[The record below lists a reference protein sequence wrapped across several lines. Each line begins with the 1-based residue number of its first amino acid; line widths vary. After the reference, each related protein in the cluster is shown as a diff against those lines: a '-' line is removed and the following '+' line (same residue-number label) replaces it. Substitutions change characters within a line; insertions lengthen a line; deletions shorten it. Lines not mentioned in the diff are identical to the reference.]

1 MSIFNTKFLL
11 TQEQDEEKLKKR
23 YLNLQIYQAK
33 ASEIKNFKE
42 EKFQTQF
49 LKDIFENCLGYT
61 LDTTDPT
68 NFNLEREKKN
78 ETDGKKA
85 DGAILINGE
94 VRCVIELKDQTTQH
108 LDKTPSNRELS
119 PVDQAFRYFVSHD
132 NAKYVVVSNFNELRF
147 YIGNKTTFEKFD
159 LFTASFDDFK
169 KLHLLLSFESIGT
182 DLPLKLKEKFAT
194 HEREISNKFYK
205 DFSAFRLTLF
215 KNICK
220 NNAGIDKNRL
230 LSLTQKLCDRLVF
243 ILFAEDRGLLRLRT
257 IAEIKDKFQ
266 NQVTELS
273 FYDFYKIYFKA
284 INEGNE
290 RLDIKRYNGG
300 LFATDTELDALKID
314 DSVLEAQ
321 FLSDYDFLSD
331 IGVNILGHI
340 FESSLNDLEE
350 LNAQI
355 NGDEFDAK
363 QSKRKKD
370 GIFYTPEF
378 ITEFIV
384 ENSLGS
390 LCKAKK
396 DELGLDLN
404 ELLAPKNP
412 KKLTKAESEIKD
424 KIYAYREWL
433 LSLKILDPAC
443 GSGAFLNQAL
453 EFLISEHGA
462 LDTYRKVYEGE
473 GLGLYDIE
481 STILENN
488 LYGVD
493 INADAVEIARL
504 SLWLRTAAKGR
515 VLTDLSKNL
524 VMANSLLEFPF
535 DFKFDVVIGNPPY
548 VRQEAIKE
556 QKPALQKYK
565 VYSGTADLF
574 VYFYELGITHLKED
588 GLLGFICSNKFFR
601 TSYGENLR
609 KFILDN
615 TQITHIID
623 FAGVKVFEDASVDSA
638 ITIFKKI
645 RADENSKFNFLASST
660 INLKTQKFIQ
670 IPQSALS
677 ETNFTFLDSSKFEL
691 KSKIEKVAKPL
702 KDWDVNI
709 YRGILTGLNEAF
721 IIDSDTRDK
730 ILSTCIGDERE
741 RTQKLIR
748 PILRGRDIKRYD
760 YKWAGL
766 WLICTFPA
774 LKIEI
779 ENLPNLKG
787 YLQTFLPYIAQSG
800 ETIDGKK
807 CRKKTSNK
815 WFETQD
821 NIAYYKEFEKDKI
834 FYNEIGNE
842 INFALDTK
850 KFVCNNKLYFIS
862 LEKNNTLQLKFLTG
876 VLNSKLL
883 QWYFSFK
890 FNFGGGKG
898 TDSFGEIPIPQIASQ
913 NENLANE
920 IINLV
925 DEILKANEKI
935 KLYEKHMATLT
946 LDEKLEAKENI
957 DTLNDKIKASDE
969 KINKLVFELYELT
982 SDEIALI
989 TEGGGSESI
998 AKIYI
1003 YILQRGENEPIRALL
1018 QSAA

>member
-42 EKFQTQF
+42 EKFQTHF

-85 DGAILINGE
+85 DGAILINYE

-159 LFTASFDDFK
+159 LFTATFDEFK
-169 KLHLLLSFESIGT
+169 KLHLLLSFESIST

-284 INEGNE
+284 IDEGSE

-384 ENSLGS
+384 ENSLGA
-390 LCKAKK
+390 LYKAKK
-396 DELGLDLN
+396 NELGLDLN

-424 KIYAYREWL
+424 KIYVYREWL

-453 EFLISEHGA
+453 EFLISEHSA

-488 LYGVD
+488 LYGID

-515 VLTDLSKNL
+515 ILTDLSKNL
-524 VMANSLLEFPF
+524 VTANSLLEFPF

-548 VRQEAIKE
+548 VRQEVIKE

-601 TSYGENLR
+601 ASYGENLR
-609 KFILDN
+609 KFILEN

-623 FAGVKVFEDASVDSA
+623 FTGVKVFEDAIVDSA

-645 RADENSKFNFLASST
+645 RAGKNSKFNFLASST

-670 IPQSALS
+670 IPQSTLS

-702 KDWDVNI
+702 KGWGVNI
-709 YRGILTGLNEAF
+709 NYGVKTGLNEAF
-721 IIDSDTRDK
+721 IIDDSTRDK
-730 ILSTCIGDERE
+730 ILNNCFGEERE
-741 RTQKLIR
+741 QMEKLIR
-748 PILRGRDIKRYD
+748 PILRGRDVKRY
-760 YKWAGL
+760 YYEWAGL
-766 WLICTFPA
+766 WLINIHNGYGTEPRINIDNFPK
-774 LKIEI
+774 LKLYLDKFEPKLSNRSDKGATPY
-779 ENLPNLKG
+779 NLRNCA
-787 YLQTFLPYIAQSG
+787 YL
-800 ETIDGKK
+800 
-807 CRKKTSNK
+807 
-815 WFETQD
+815 
-821 NIAYYKEFEKDKI
+821 KEFEKDKI

-850 KFVCNNKLYFIS
+850 KFVCNNKLYFIY

-898 TDSFGEIPIPQIASQ
+898 TDSFGEIPIPQITPQ
-913 NENLANE
+913 NENLANM

-935 KLYEKHMATLT
+935 KLYEKHMPTLS

-957 DTLNDKIKASDE
+957 DALNDKIKASDE
-969 KINKLVFELYELT
+969 KIDKLVFELYELT

-989 TEGGGSESI
+989 TGGGSEDI

-1003 YILQRGENEPIRALL
+1003 YILQKGEDEPIRALL

>member
-11 TQEQDEEKLKKR
+11 TQEQDEEKIKKR
-23 YLNLQIYQAK
+23 YLNLQTYQAK

-85 DGAILINGE
+85 DGAILINSE

-132 NAKYVVVSNFNELRF
+132 NAKYVIVSNFSELRF

-159 LFTASFDDFK
+159 LFTANFDEFK
-169 KLHLLLSFESIGT
+169 RLHLLLSFESIST

-205 DFSAFRLTLF
+205 DFSVFRLTLF

-220 NNAGIDKNRL
+220 NNASIDKNRL
-230 LSLTQKLCDRLVF
+230 LSLTQKLCDRFVF

-284 INEGNE
+284 IDEGSE

-355 NGDEFDAK
+355 NGNEFDAK

-384 ENSLGS
+384 ENSLGT

-404 ELLAPKNP
+404 ELLAPKDP

-453 EFLISEHGA
+453 EFLISEHAA

-524 VMANSLLEFPF
+524 VAANSLLEFPF

-565 VYSGTADLF
+565 VYSGMADLF
-574 VYFYELGITHLKED
+574 VYFYELGITHLKEN

-601 TSYGENLR
+601 ASYGENLR
-609 KFILDN
+609 KFILEN

-638 ITIFKKI
+638 VTVFRKI
-645 RADENSKFNFLASST
+645 RAGGNSKFNFLASST
-660 INLKTQKFIQ
+660 TNLKTQKFIQ
-670 IPQSALS
+670 IPQSTLN
-677 ETNFTFLDSSKFEL
+677 ETNFTFLDKSKFEL
-691 KSKIEKVAKPL
+691 KNKIEKVAKPL

-730 ILSTCIGDERE
+730 ILNNCVGEERE
-741 RTQKLIR
+741 QTQKLIR
-748 PILRGRDIKRYD
+748 PILRGRDVKRYD
-760 YKWAGL
+760 YEWAGL
-766 WLICTFPA
+766 WLINIHNGYDTKPRINIDNFPK
-774 LKIEI
+774 LKLYLDKFEPKLSKRSDKGVTPY
-779 ENLPNLKG
+779 NLRNCA
-787 YLQTFLPYIAQSG
+787 YL
-800 ETIDGKK
+800 D
-807 CRKKTSNK
+807 
-815 WFETQD
+815 
-821 NIAYYKEFEKDKI
+821 EFEKEKI
-834 FYNEIGNE
+834 LCARMVQSPKFAYDINNNIPDNTAYCIIGEN
-842 INFALDTK
+842 
-850 KFVCNNKLYFIS
+850 
-862 LEKNNTLQLKFLTG
+862 LKFLLAF
-876 VLNSKLL
+876 LNSTAVYKI
-883 QWYFSFK
+883 
-890 FNFGGGKG
+890 FNFFYAGGGLE
-898 TDSFGEIPIPQIASQ
+898 GEIKINRLEILPIPQITPQ

-982 SDEIALI
+982 SNEIALI
-989 TEGGGSESI
+989 TGGGSESI

>member
-11 TQEQDEEKLKKR
+11 TQEQDEEKIKKR
-23 YLNLQIYQAK
+23 YLNLQTYQAK

-119 PVDQAFRYFVSHD
+119 PVDQAFRYFVSHE

-159 LFTASFDDFK
+159 LFTVSFDDFK
-169 KLHLLLSFESIGT
+169 KLHLLLSFESIST

-220 NNAGIDKNRL
+220 NNASIDKKRL

-243 ILFAEDRGLLRLRT
+243 MLFAEDRGLLKPRT
-257 IAEIKDKFQ
+257 ITEIKEKFQ
-266 NQVTELS
+266 NQVTDLS

-284 INEGNE
+284 IDKGNE

-424 KIYAYREWL
+424 KIYVYREWL

-524 VMANSLLEFPF
+524 VAANSLLEFPF
-535 DFKFDVVIGNPPY
+535 NFKFDVVIGNPPY
-548 VRQEAIKE
+548 VRQEAIKG
-556 QKPALQKYK
+556 QKPALQEYK

-574 VYFYELGITHLKED
+574 VYFYELGITHLKEN

-601 TSYGENLR
+601 ASYGENLR
-609 KFILDN
+609 KFILEN

-623 FAGVKVFEDASVDSA
+623 FTGVKVFEDASVDSA
-638 ITIFKKI
+638 ITIFRKI
-645 RADENSKFNFLASST
+645 RAGENSKFNFLASST
-660 INLKTQKFIQ
+660 INLKMQKFIQ
-670 IPQSALS
+670 IPQSTLK

-702 KDWDVNI
+702 KDWGVNI
-709 YRGILTGLNEAF
+709 NYGVKTGLNDAF
-721 IIDSDTRDK
+721 IIDSDTRYK
-730 ILSTCIGDERE
+730 ILNTCIGDERE

-760 YKWAGL
+760 YEWAGL

-898 TDSFGEIPIPQIASQ
+898 TDSFGEIPITQITPQ

-989 TEGGGSESI
+989 TRGGGESI

>member
-11 TQEQDEEKLKKR
+11 TQEQDEEKIKKR
-23 YLNLQIYQAK
+23 YLNLQTYQAK

-85 DGAILINGE
+85 DGAILINSE

-132 NAKYVVVSNFNELRF
+132 NAKYVIVSNFSELRF

-159 LFTASFDDFK
+159 LFTANFDEFK
-169 KLHLLLSFESIGT
+169 RLHLLLSFESIST

-205 DFSAFRLTLF
+205 DFSVFRLTLF

-220 NNAGIDKNRL
+220 NNATSIDKNRL
-230 LSLTQKLCDRLVF
+230 LSLTQKLCDRFVF

-284 INEGNE
+284 IDEGSE

-355 NGDEFDAK
+355 NGNEFDAK

-384 ENSLGS
+384 ENSLGT

-453 EFLISEHGA
+453 EFLISEHAA

-524 VMANSLLEFPF
+524 VAANSLLEFPF

-565 VYSGTADLF
+565 VYSGMADLF
-574 VYFYELGITHLKED
+574 VYFYELGITHLKEN

-601 TSYGENLR
+601 ASYGENLR
-609 KFILDN
+609 KFILEN

-638 ITIFKKI
+638 VTVFRKI
-645 RADENSKFNFLASST
+645 RAGGNSKFNFLASST
-660 INLKTQKFIQ
+660 TNLKTQKFIQ
-670 IPQSALS
+670 IPQSTLN
-677 ETNFTFLDSSKFEL
+677 ETNFTFLDKSKFEL
-691 KSKIEKVAKPL
+691 KNKIEKVAKPL

-730 ILSTCIGDERE
+730 ILNNCVGEERE
-741 RTQKLIR
+741 QTQKLIR
-748 PILRGRDIKRYD
+748 PILRGRDVKRYD
-760 YKWAGL
+760 YEWAGL
-766 WLICTFPA
+766 WLINIHNGYDTKPRINIDNFPK
-774 LKIEI
+774 LKLYLDKFEPKLSKRSDKGVTPY
-779 ENLPNLKG
+779 NLRNCA
-787 YLQTFLPYIAQSG
+787 YL
-800 ETIDGKK
+800 D
-807 CRKKTSNK
+807 
-815 WFETQD
+815 
-821 NIAYYKEFEKDKI
+821 EFEKEKI
-834 FYNEIGNE
+834 LCARMVQSPKFAYDINNNIPDNTAYCIIGEN
-842 INFALDTK
+842 
-850 KFVCNNKLYFIS
+850 
-862 LEKNNTLQLKFLTG
+862 LKFLLAF
-876 VLNSKLL
+876 LNSTAVYKI
-883 QWYFSFK
+883 
-890 FNFGGGKG
+890 FNFFYAGGGLE
-898 TDSFGEIPIPQIASQ
+898 GEIKINRLEILPIPQITPQ

-982 SDEIALI
+982 SNEIALI
-989 TEGGGSESI
+989 TGGVLK
-998 AKIYI
+998 A
-1003 YILQRGENEPIRALL
+1003 
-1018 QSAA
+1018 

>member
-23 YLNLQIYQAK
+23 YLNLQMYQAK
-33 ASEIKNFKE
+33 ASDIKSFKE

-49 LKDIFENCLGYT
+49 LKDIFEDCLGYT
-61 LDTTDPT
+61 LDTTNPT

-159 LFTASFDDFK
+159 LFTATFDEFK
-169 KLHLLLSFESIGT
+169 KLHLLLSFESIST
-182 DLPLKLKEKFAT
+182 DLPLKLKDKFAT

-284 INEGNE
+284 IDEGSE

-300 LFATDTELDALKID
+300 LFAADTELDALKID

-355 NGDEFDAK
+355 NGNDFDAK

-384 ENSLGS
+384 ENSLGA
-390 LCKAKK
+390 LCKDKK

-453 EFLISEHGA
+453 EFLINEHSA
-462 LDTYRKVYEGE
+462 LDTDRKVYEGE

-524 VMANSLLEFPF
+524 VAANSLLEFPF

-574 VYFYELGITHLKED
+574 VYFYELGITHLKES

-601 TSYGENLR
+601 ASYGENLR
-609 KFILDN
+609 KFILEN

-638 ITIFKKI
+638 VTIFRKI
-645 RADENSKFNFLASST
+645 RAGENSKFNFLASST
-660 INLKTQKFIQ
+660 INLKTQKFIK
-670 IPQSALS
+670 IPQFTLN
-677 ETNFTFLDSSKFEL
+677 ETNFTFLDKSKFEL

-702 KDWDVNI
+702 KDWGVNI
-709 YRGILTGLNEAF
+709 NYGVKSGLNEAF
-721 IIDSDTRDK
+721 IIDSETRDK

-741 RTQKLIR
+741 QTQKLIR

-760 YKWAGL
+760 YEWAGL
-766 WLICTFPA
+766 WLINIHNGYGTEPRINIDNFPK
-774 LKIEI
+774 LKLYLDKFEPKLSNRSDKGATPY
-779 ENLPNLKG
+779 NLRNCA
-787 YLQTFLPYIAQSG
+787 YL
-800 ETIDGKK
+800 E
-807 CRKKTSNK
+807 
-815 WFETQD
+815 
-821 NIAYYKEFEKDKI
+821 EFEKEKI
-834 FYNEIGNE
+834 LCARMVQSPK
-842 INFALDTK
+842 FAYDT
-850 KFVCNNKLYFIS
+850 NNNIPD
-862 LEKNNTLQLKFLTG
+862 NTAYCITGENLKFLLAF
-876 VLNSKLL
+876 LNSTAGYKI
-883 QWYFSFK
+883 
-890 FNFGGGKG
+890 FNFFYAGGGLE
-898 TDSFGEIPIPQIASQ
+898 GEIKINRLEILPIPQITPQ
-913 NENLANE
+913 NENLSNE

-935 KLYEKHMATLT
+935 KLYEKHMPTLT
-946 LDEKLEAKENI
+946 LDEKLEVKENI
-957 DTLNDKIKASDE
+957 NALNDKIKASDE
-969 KINKLVFELYELT
+969 KIDKLVFELYELT
-982 SDEIALI
+982 SNEIALI
-989 TEGGGSESI
+989 TGGGSEGI
-998 AKIYI
+998 VKIYI

>member
-1 MSIFNTKFLL
+1 MPIFNSKFLL
-11 TQEQDEEKLKKR
+11 TQEQNEEKLKKR
-23 YLNLQIYQAK
+23 YVNLQIYQAK

-49 LKDIFENCLGYT
+49 LKDIFEDCLGYT
-61 LDTTDPT
+61 LDTTNPI

-78 ETDGKKA
+78 ESDGKKA

-119 PVDQAFRYFVSHD
+119 PIDQAFRYFVSHD

-159 LFTASFDDFK
+159 LFTANFEEFK
-169 KLHLLLSFESIGT
+169 RLHLLLSFESIGT

-220 NNAGIDKNRL
+220 NNAIIDKNRL
-230 LSLTQKLCDRLVF
+230 LSLTQKLCDRFVF

-284 INEGNE
+284 IDKGNE

-355 NGDEFDAK
+355 NGNEFDAK

-384 ENSLGS
+384 ENSLGA
-390 LCKAKK
+390 LCKTKK
-396 DELGLDLN
+396 DELELDLN

-453 EFLISEHGA
+453 EFLIAEHGA
-462 LDTYRKVYEGE
+462 LDTYRKIYEGE

-524 VMANSLLEFPF
+524 VAANSLLEFPF

-574 VYFYELGITHLKED
+574 VYFYELGITHLKES

-601 TSYGENLR
+601 ASYGENLR
-609 KFILDN
+609 KFILEN

-638 ITIFKKI
+638 VTIFRKI
-645 RADENSKFNFLASST
+645 RAGENSKFNFLASST
-660 INLKTQKFIQ
+660 INLKTQKFIK
-670 IPQSALS
+670 IPQSTLN
-677 ETNFTFLDSSKFEL
+677 ETNFTFLDKSKFEL

-702 KDWDVNI
+702 KDWGVNI
-709 YRGILTGLNEAF
+709 NYGVKSGLNEAF
-721 IIDSDTRDK
+721 IIDSETRDK

-760 YKWAGL
+760 YEWAGL
-766 WLICTFPA
+766 WLINIHNGYGTEPRINIDNFPR
-774 LKIEI
+774 LKLYLDKFEPKLSNRSDKGATPY
-779 ENLPNLKG
+779 NLRNCA
-787 YLQTFLPYIAQSG
+787 YL
-800 ETIDGKK
+800 E
-807 CRKKTSNK
+807 
-815 WFETQD
+815 
-821 NIAYYKEFEKDKI
+821 EFEKEKI
-834 FYNEIGNE
+834 LCARMVQSPK
-842 INFALDTK
+842 FAYDT
-850 KFVCNNKLYFIS
+850 NNNIPD
-862 LEKNNTLQLKFLTG
+862 NTAYCITGENLKFLLAF
-876 VLNSKLL
+876 LNSTAVYKI
-883 QWYFSFK
+883 
-890 FNFGGGKG
+890 FNFFYAGGGLE
-898 TDSFGEIPIPQIASQ
+898 GEIKINRLEILPIPQITPQ
-913 NENLANE
+913 NENLSNE
-920 IINLV
+920 IMNLV

-935 KLYEKHMATLT
+935 KLYEKHMPTLT

-957 DTLNDKIKASDE
+957 DALNDKIKASDE
-969 KINKLVFELYELT
+969 KIDKLVFELYELT

-989 TEGGGSESI
+989 TGGGE
-998 AKIYI
+998 
-1003 YILQRGENEPIRALL
+1003 LTV
-1018 QSAA
+1018 

>member
-1 MSIFNTKFLL
+1 MPIFNPKFLL
-11 TQEQDEEKLKKR
+11 TQNQNEEKLKKR
-23 YLNLQIYQAK
+23 YVNLQIYQSK
-33 ASEIKNFKE
+33 ASEIKRFKE

-49 LKDIFENCLGYT
+49 LKDTFENCLGYT
-61 LDTTDPT
+61 LDTTNPT

-119 PVDQAFRYFVSHD
+119 PIDQAFRYFISHE

-159 LFTASFDDFK
+159 LFTASFDEFK
-169 KLHLLLSFESIGT
+169 RLHLLLSFESIST

-205 DFSAFRLTLF
+205 DFSTFRLTLF

-220 NNAGIDKNRL
+220 NNTSVDKNRL
-230 LSLTQKLCDRLVF
+230 LSLTQKLCDRFVF

-284 INEGNE
+284 IDEGSE

-300 LFATDTELDALKID
+300 LFATDTELDGLKID

-384 ENSLGS
+384 ENSLGA

-524 VMANSLLEFPF
+524 VAANSLLEFPF

-565 VYSGTADLF
+565 AYSGTADLF
-574 VYFYELGITHLKED
+574 VYFYELGITHLKEN

-601 TSYGENLR
+601 ASYGKNLR
-609 KFILDN
+609 KFILEN

-623 FAGVKVFEDASVDSA
+623 FTGVRVFEDASVDSA

-645 RADENSKFNFLASST
+645 RADENSKFNFLASNS

-670 IPQSALS
+670 IPQSTLT
-677 ETNFTFLDSSKFEL
+677 ETNFTFLDNSKFEL
-691 KSKIEKVAKPL
+691 KSKIEKVARPL
-702 KDWDVNI
+702 KDWGVNI

-721 IIDSDTRDK
+721 IVDSDTRDK

-741 RTQKLIR
+741 QTQKLIR

-760 YKWAGL
+760 YEWAGL
-766 WLICTFPA
+766 WLINIHNGYGTKPRINIDNFPK
-774 LKIEI
+774 LKLYLDKFEPKLSKRSDKGATPY
-779 ENLPNLKG
+779 NLRNCA
-787 YLQTFLPYIAQSG
+787 YL
-800 ETIDGKK
+800 E
-807 CRKKTSNK
+807 
-815 WFETQD
+815 
-821 NIAYYKEFEKDKI
+821 EFEKEKI
-834 FYNEIGNE
+834 LCARMVQSPK
-842 INFALDTK
+842 FAYDT
-850 KFVCNNKLYFIS
+850 NNNIPD
-862 LEKNNTLQLKFLTG
+862 NTAYCITGANLKFLLAFLNSTG
-876 VLNSKLL
+876 VYKI
-883 QWYFSFK
+883 
-890 FNFGGGKG
+890 FNFFYAGGGLE
-898 TDSFGEIPIPQIASQ
+898 GEIKINRLEILPIPQITPQ
-913 NENLANE
+913 NEKSAND

-935 KLYEKHMATLT
+935 KLYEKHMPTLS

-957 DTLNDKIKASDE
+957 DALNNKIKASDE
-969 KINKLVFELYELT
+969 KINELVFELYELT

-989 TEGGGSESI
+989 TGGGIDGI

>member
-1 MSIFNTKFLL
+1 MPIFNTKFLL
-11 TQEQDEEKLKKR
+11 TQDQDEEKLKKR
-23 YLNLQIYQAK
+23 YANLQMYQSK
-33 ASEIKNFKE
+33 ASEIKCFKE

-61 LDTTDPT
+61 LDTTNPT

-119 PVDQAFRYFVSHD
+119 PVDQAFRYFISHE

-159 LFTASFDDFK
+159 LFTASFDEFK
-169 KLHLLLSFESIGT
+169 RLHLLLSFESIST

-220 NNAGIDKNRL
+220 NNTSVDKNRL
-230 LSLTQKLCDRLVF
+230 LSLTQKLCDRFVF

-284 INEGNE
+284 IDEGSE

-355 NGDEFDAK
+355 NGNEFDAK

-384 ENSLGS
+384 ENSLGT

-412 KKLTKAESEIKD
+412 KKLTKAESEIKG

-524 VMANSLLEFPF
+524 VAANSLLEFPF

-574 VYFYELGITHLKED
+574 VYFYELGITHLKEN

-601 TSYGENLR
+601 ASYGENLR
-609 KFILDN
+609 KFILEN

-638 ITIFKKI
+638 VTIFRKI
-645 RADENSKFNFLASST
+645 RAGENSKFNFLASST

-670 IPQSALS
+670 IPQSTLN
-677 ETNFTFLDSSKFEL
+677 ETNFTFLDKSKFEL

-702 KDWDVNI
+702 KDWGVNI
-709 YRGILTGLNEAF
+709 NYGVKTGLNEAF
-721 IIDSDTRDK
+721 IIDDSTRDK
-730 ILSTCIGDERE
+730 ILNNCFGEERE
-741 RTQKLIR
+741 QTQKLIR

-760 YKWAGL
+760 YEWAGL
-766 WLICTFPA
+766 WLINIHNGYGTEPRINIDNFPK
-774 LKIEI
+774 LKLYLEKF
-779 ENLPNLKG
+779 EPKLSNRSDKGATPYNLRNCV
-787 YLQTFLPYIAQSG
+787 YL
-800 ETIDGKK
+800 D
-807 CRKKTSNK
+807 
-815 WFETQD
+815 
-821 NIAYYKEFEKDKI
+821 EFEKEKI
-834 FYNEIGNE
+834 LCARMVQSPKFAYD
-842 INFALDTK
+842 IN
-850 KFVCNNKLYFIS
+850 NNIPD
-862 LEKNNTLQLKFLTG
+862 NTAYCITGENLKFLLAF
-876 VLNSKLL
+876 LNSTAVYKI
-883 QWYFSFK
+883 
-890 FNFGGGKG
+890 FNFFYAGGGLE
-898 TDSFGEIPIPQIASQ
+898 GEIKINRLEILPIPQITPQ

-935 KLYEKHMATLT
+935 KLYEKHMPTLT
-946 LDEKLEAKENI
+946 LYEKLEAKENI
-957 DTLNDKIKASDE
+957 DALNNKIKASNE
-969 KINKLVFELYELT
+969 KIDELVFELYELT
-982 SDEIALI
+982 SDESALI
-989 TEGGGSESI
+989 TGGG
-998 AKIYI
+998 
-1003 YILQRGENEPIRALL
+1003 GN
-1018 QSAA
+1018 

>member
-1 MSIFNTKFLL
+1 MPIFNPKFLL
-11 TQEQDEEKLKKR
+11 TQDQDEEKLKKR
-23 YLNLQIYQAK
+23 YVNLQIYQAK
-33 ASEIKNFKE
+33 ASDIKCFKE

-61 LDTTDPT
+61 LDTTNPT

-108 LDKTPSNRELS
+108 LDETPSNRELS
-119 PVDQAFRYFVSHD
+119 PVDQAFRYFISHE

-159 LFTASFDDFK
+159 LFTANFDEFK

-205 DFSAFRLTLF
+205 DFSAFRLSLF

-220 NNAGIDKNRL
+220 NNTSIDKNRL
-230 LSLTQKLCDRLVF
+230 LSLTQKLCDRFVF

-284 INEGNE
+284 IDEGSE

-355 NGDEFDAK
+355 NGNEFDAK
-363 QSKRKKD
+363 RSKRKKD

-384 ENSLGS
+384 ENSLGA

-493 INADAVEIARL
+493 INTDAVEIARL

-524 VMANSLLEFPF
+524 VAANSLLEFPF

-556 QKPALQKYK
+556 QKPALQEYK

-574 VYFYELGITHLKED
+574 VYFYELGITHLKEN

-601 TSYGENLR
+601 ASYGENLR
-609 KFILDN
+609 KFILEN

-623 FAGVKVFEDASVDSA
+623 FAGIKVFEDASVDSA
-638 ITIFKKI
+638 ITIFRKI
-645 RADENSKFNFLASST
+645 RAGENSKFNFLASST

-670 IPQSALS
+670 ISQSTLN
-677 ETNFTFLDSSKFEL
+677 ETNFTFLDKSKFEL

-702 KDWDVNI
+702 KDWGVNI
-709 YRGILTGLNEAF
+709 NYGVKTGLNEAF
-721 IIDSDTRDK
+721 IVDSDTRDK

-741 RTQKLIR
+741 QIQKLIR

-760 YKWAGL
+760 YEWAGL
-766 WLICTFPA
+766 WLINIHNGYGTEPRINIDNFPK
-774 LKIEI
+774 LKLYLDKFEPKLSNRSDKGATPY
-779 ENLPNLKG
+779 NLRNCA
-787 YLQTFLPYIAQSG
+787 YL
-800 ETIDGKK
+800 E
-807 CRKKTSNK
+807 
-815 WFETQD
+815 
-821 NIAYYKEFEKDKI
+821 EFEKEKI
-834 FYNEIGNE
+834 LCARMVQSPK
-842 INFALDTK
+842 FAYDT
-850 KFVCNNKLYFIS
+850 NNNIPD
-862 LEKNNTLQLKFLTG
+862 NTAYCITGENLKFLLAF
-876 VLNSKLL
+876 LNSTAVYKI
-883 QWYFSFK
+883 
-890 FNFGGGKG
+890 FNFFYAGGGLE
-898 TDSFGEIPIPQIASQ
+898 GEIKINRLEILPIPQITPQ

-925 DEILKANEKI
+925 DKILKAIEKI
-935 KLYEKHMATLT
+935 KLYEKHMPTLT

-957 DTLNDKIKASDE
+957 DALNDKIKASDE
-969 KINKLVFELYELT
+969 KMDKLVFELYELT

-989 TEGGGSESI
+989 TGGGE
-998 AKIYI
+998 
-1003 YILQRGENEPIRALL
+1003 LTV
-1018 QSAA
+1018 

>member
-1 MSIFNTKFLL
+1 MPIFNPKFLL
-11 TQEQDEEKLKKR
+11 TQNQNEEKLKKR
-23 YLNLQIYQAK
+23 YVNLQIYQSK
-33 ASEIKNFKE
+33 ASEIKRFKE

-61 LDTTDPT
+61 LDTTNPT

-119 PVDQAFRYFVSHD
+119 PVDQAFRYFISHE
-132 NAKYVVVSNFNELRF
+132 NAKYAVVSNFNELRF

-159 LFTASFDDFK
+159 LFTANFDEFK
-169 KLHLLLSFESIGT
+169 RLHLLLSFESIST
-182 DLPLKLKEKFAT
+182 DLPLKLKEKFTT
-194 HEREISNKFYK
+194 HEHEISNKFYK
-205 DFSAFRLTLF
+205 DFSAFRLALF

-220 NNAGIDKNRL
+220 NNASIDKNRL
-230 LSLTQKLCDRLVF
+230 LSLTQKLCDRFVF

-284 INEGNE
+284 IDEGSE

-314 DSVLEAQ
+314 DSVLEVQ

-355 NGDEFDAK
+355 NGNEFDAK

-384 ENSLGS
+384 ENSLGA

-524 VMANSLLEFPF
+524 VAVNSLLEFPF

-574 VYFYELGITHLKED
+574 VYFYELGITHLKEN

-601 TSYGENLR
+601 ASYGENLR
-609 KFILDN
+609 KFILEN

-623 FAGVKVFEDASVDSA
+623 FAGVKVFEDASIDSA

-645 RADENSKFNFLASST
+645 RAGGNSKFNFLASNS

-670 IPQSALS
+670 IPQSTLS

-702 KDWDVNI
+702 KDWGVNI
-709 YRGILTGLNEAF
+709 NYGVKSGLNEAF

-730 ILSTCIGDERE
+730 ILNNCVGEERE
-741 RTQKLIR
+741 QIQKLIR

-760 YKWAGL
+760 YEWAGL
-766 WLICTFPA
+766 WLINIHNGYGTKPRINIDNFPK
-774 LKIEI
+774 LKLYLDKFEPKLSKRSDKGATPY
-779 ENLPNLKG
+779 NLRNCA
-787 YLQTFLPYIAQSG
+787 YL
-800 ETIDGKK
+800 E
-807 CRKKTSNK
+807 
-815 WFETQD
+815 
-821 NIAYYKEFEKDKI
+821 EFEKEKI
-834 FYNEIGNE
+834 LCARMVQSPK
-842 INFALDTK
+842 FAYDT
-850 KFVCNNKLYFIS
+850 NNNIPD
-862 LEKNNTLQLKFLTG
+862 NTAYCITGANLKFLLAFLNSTG
-876 VLNSKLL
+876 VYKI
-883 QWYFSFK
+883 
-890 FNFGGGKG
+890 FNFFYAGGGLE
-898 TDSFGEIPIPQIASQ
+898 GEIKINRLEILPIPQITPQ
-913 NENLANE
+913 NEKSAND

-935 KLYEKHMATLT
+935 KLYEKHMPTLS

-957 DTLNDKIKASDE
+957 DALNNKIKASDE
-969 KINKLVFELYELT
+969 KINELVFELYELT

-989 TEGGGSESI
+989 TGGG
-998 AKIYI
+998 
-1003 YILQRGENEPIRALL
+1003 N
-1018 QSAA
+1018 

>member
-1 MSIFNTKFLL
+1 MPIFNTKFLL
-11 TQEQDEEKLKKR
+11 TQDQDEEKLKKR
-23 YLNLQIYQAK
+23 YINLQTYQAK
-33 ASEIKNFKE
+33 ASDIKSFKE

-61 LDTTDPT
+61 LDTTNPT

-85 DGAILINGE
+85 DGAILINGK

-119 PVDQAFRYFVSHD
+119 PVDQAFRYFISHE

-159 LFTASFDDFK
+159 LFTANFDEFK
-169 KLHLLLSFESIGT
+169 RLHLLLSFESIST

-220 NNAGIDKNRL
+220 NNTSIDKNKL
-230 LSLTQKLCDRLVF
+230 LSLTQKLCDRFVF

-284 INEGNE
+284 IDEGSE

-300 LFATDTELDALKID
+300 LFATDTELDGLKID

-355 NGDEFDAK
+355 NGNEFDAK

-384 ENSLGS
+384 ENSLGA
-390 LCKAKK
+390 LCKVKK

-443 GSGAFLNQAL
+443 GSGAFLNQTL
-453 EFLISEHGA
+453 EFLIAEHGA

-524 VMANSLLEFPF
+524 VAANSLLEFPF

-574 VYFYELGITHLKED
+574 VYFYELGITHLKES

-601 TSYGENLR
+601 ASYGENLR
-609 KFILDN
+609 KFILEN

-638 ITIFKKI
+638 VTIFRKI
-645 RADENSKFNFLASST
+645 RAGENSKFNFLASST

-670 IPQSALS
+670 IPQSTLN
-677 ETNFTFLDSSKFEL
+677 ETNFTFLDKSKFEL

-702 KDWDVNI
+702 KDWGVNI
-709 YRGILTGLNEAF
+709 NYGVKTGLNEAF
-721 IIDSDTRDK
+721 IIDSKTRDK
-730 ILSTCIGDERE
+730 ILSTCIGDERKQI
-741 RTQKLIR
+741 QKLIR

-760 YKWAGL
+760 YEWAGL
-766 WLICTFPA
+766 WLINIHNGYGTEPRINIDNFPK
-774 LKIEI
+774 LKLYLDKFEPKLSKRSDKGATPY
-779 ENLPNLKG
+779 NLRNCA
-787 YLQTFLPYIAQSG
+787 YL
-800 ETIDGKK
+800 E
-807 CRKKTSNK
+807 
-815 WFETQD
+815 
-821 NIAYYKEFEKDKI
+821 EFEKEKI
-834 FYNEIGNE
+834 LCARMVQSPK
-842 INFALDTK
+842 FAYDT
-850 KFVCNNKLYFIS
+850 NNNIPD
-862 LEKNNTLQLKFLTG
+862 NTAYCITGENLKFLLAF
-876 VLNSKLL
+876 LNSIGVYKI
-883 QWYFSFK
+883 
-890 FNFGGGKG
+890 FNFFYAGGGLE
-898 TDSFGEIPIPQIASQ
+898 GEIKINRLEILPIPQITPQ

-935 KLYEKHMATLT
+935 KLYEKHMPTLT

-957 DTLNDKIKASDE
+957 DALNDKIKASDE
-969 KINKLVFELYELT
+969 KIDKLVFELYELT

-989 TEGGGSESI
+989 TGGGSEGI

-1003 YILQRGENEPIRALL
+1003 YILQRGENEPTRALL

>member
-1 MSIFNTKFLL
+1 MPIFNTKFLL
-11 TQEQDEEKLKKR
+11 TQDQDEEKLKKR
-23 YLNLQIYQAK
+23 YANLQMYQSK
-33 ASEIKNFKE
+33 ASEIKCFKE

-61 LDTTDPT
+61 LDTTNPT

-119 PVDQAFRYFVSHD
+119 PVDQAFRYFISHE

-159 LFTASFDDFK
+159 LFTASFDEFK
-169 KLHLLLSFESIGT
+169 RLHLLLSFESIST

-220 NNAGIDKNRL
+220 NNTSVDKNRL
-230 LSLTQKLCDRLVF
+230 LSLTQKLCDRFVF

-284 INEGNE
+284 IDEGSE

-355 NGDEFDAK
+355 NGNEFDAK

-384 ENSLGS
+384 ENSLGT

-412 KKLTKAESEIKD
+412 KKLTKAESEIKG

-524 VMANSLLEFPF
+524 VAANSLLEFPF

-574 VYFYELGITHLKED
+574 VYFYELGITHLKEN

-601 TSYGENLR
+601 ASYGENLR
-609 KFILDN
+609 KFILEN

-638 ITIFKKI
+638 VTIFRKI
-645 RADENSKFNFLASST
+645 RAGENSKFNFLASST

-670 IPQSALS
+670 IPQSTLN
-677 ETNFTFLDSSKFEL
+677 ETNFTFLDKSKFEL

-702 KDWDVNI
+702 KDWGVNI
-709 YRGILTGLNEAF
+709 NYGVKTGLNEAF
-721 IIDSDTRDK
+721 IIDDSTRDK
-730 ILSTCIGDERE
+730 ILNNCFGEERE
-741 RTQKLIR
+741 QTQKLIR

-760 YKWAGL
+760 YEWAGL
-766 WLICTFPA
+766 WLINIHNGYGTEPRINIDNFPK
-774 LKIEI
+774 LKLYLEKF
-779 ENLPNLKG
+779 EPKLSNRSDKGATPYNLRNCV
-787 YLQTFLPYIAQSG
+787 YL
-800 ETIDGKK
+800 D
-807 CRKKTSNK
+807 
-815 WFETQD
+815 
-821 NIAYYKEFEKDKI
+821 EFEKEKI
-834 FYNEIGNE
+834 LCARMVQSPKFAYD
-842 INFALDTK
+842 IN
-850 KFVCNNKLYFIS
+850 NNIPD
-862 LEKNNTLQLKFLTG
+862 NTAYCITGENLKFLLAF
-876 VLNSKLL
+876 LNSTAVYKI
-883 QWYFSFK
+883 
-890 FNFGGGKG
+890 FNFFYAGGGLE
-898 TDSFGEIPIPQIASQ
+898 GEIKINRLEILPIPQITPQ

-935 KLYEKHMATLT
+935 KLYEKHMPTLT
-946 LDEKLEAKENI
+946 LYEKLEAKENI
-957 DTLNDKIKASDE
+957 DALNNKIKASNE
-969 KINKLVFELYELT
+969 KIDELVFELYELT
-982 SDEIALI
+982 SDESALI
-989 TEGGGSESI
+989 TGGGI
-998 AKIYI
+998 DGIVKIYI
-1003 YILQRGENEPIRALL
+1003 CILQRGENEPIRALL

>member
-11 TQEQDEEKLKKR
+11 TQEQDEEKIKKR
-23 YLNLQIYQAK
+23 YLNLQTYQAK

-85 DGAILINGE
+85 DGAILINSE
-94 VRCVIELKDQTTQH
+94 VRCVIELKDQTIQH

-132 NAKYVVVSNFNELRF
+132 NAKYVIVSNFSELRF

-159 LFTASFDDFK
+159 LFTASFEEFK
-169 KLHLLLSFESIGT
+169 KLYLLLSFESIST

-205 DFSAFRLTLF
+205 DFSVFRLTLF

-220 NNAGIDKNRL
+220 NNASIDKNRL
-230 LSLTQKLCDRLVF
+230 LSLTQKLCDRFVF

-284 INEGNE
+284 IDEGSE

-300 LFATDTELDALKID
+300 LFTTDTELDGLKID

-355 NGDEFDAK
+355 NGNEFDVK

-378 ITEFIV
+378 ITEFII
-384 ENSLGS
+384 ENSLGT

-453 EFLISEHGA
+453 EFLISEHAA

-493 INADAVEIARL
+493 INADAAEIARL

-524 VMANSLLEFPF
+524 VAANSLLEFPF

-565 VYSGTADLF
+565 VYSGMADLF
-574 VYFYELGITHLKED
+574 VYFYELGITHLKEN

-601 TSYGENLR
+601 ASYGENLR
-609 KFILDN
+609 KFILEN

-638 ITIFKKI
+638 VTVFRKI
-645 RADENSKFNFLASST
+645 RAGGNSKFNFLASST
-660 INLKTQKFIQ
+660 TNLKTQKFIQ
-670 IPQSALS
+670 IPQSTLN
-677 ETNFTFLDSSKFEL
+677 ETNFTFLDKSKFEL
-691 KSKIEKVAKPL
+691 KNKIEKVAKPL

-730 ILSTCIGDERE
+730 ILNNCVGEERE
-741 RTQKLIR
+741 QTQKLIR
-748 PILRGRDIKRYD
+748 PILRGRDVKRYD
-760 YKWAGL
+760 YEWAGL
-766 WLICTFPA
+766 WLINIHNGYDTKPRINIDNFPK
-774 LKIEI
+774 LKLYLDKFEPKLSKRSDKGVTPY
-779 ENLPNLKG
+779 NLRNCA
-787 YLQTFLPYIAQSG
+787 YL
-800 ETIDGKK
+800 D
-807 CRKKTSNK
+807 
-815 WFETQD
+815 
-821 NIAYYKEFEKDKI
+821 EFEKEKI
-834 FYNEIGNE
+834 LCARMVQSPKFAYDINNNIPDNTAYCIIGEN
-842 INFALDTK
+842 
-850 KFVCNNKLYFIS
+850 
-862 LEKNNTLQLKFLTG
+862 LKFLLAF
-876 VLNSKLL
+876 LNSTAVYKI
-883 QWYFSFK
+883 
-890 FNFGGGKG
+890 FNFFYAGGGLE
-898 TDSFGEIPIPQIASQ
+898 GEIKINRLEILPIPQITPQ

-982 SDEIALI
+982 SNEIALI
-989 TEGGGSESI
+989 TGGGSESI

>member
-1 MSIFNTKFLL
+1 MPIFNSKFLL
-11 TQEQDEEKLKKR
+11 TQEQDEEKLKKH
-23 YLNLQIYQAK
+23 YINLQMYQAK
-33 ASEIKNFKE
+33 ASDIKSFKE

-61 LDTTDPT
+61 LDTTNPT

-85 DGAILINGE
+85 DGAILINSE

-108 LDKTPSNRELS
+108 LDKTPSNHELS
-119 PVDQAFRYFVSHD
+119 PVDQAFRYFISHE

-159 LFTASFDDFK
+159 LFTASFDEFK
-169 KLHLLLSFESIGT
+169 RLHLLLSFESIST

-220 NNAGIDKNRL
+220 NNASIDKNRL
-230 LSLTQKLCDRLVF
+230 LSLTQKLCDRFVF

-284 INEGNE
+284 IDEGSE

-355 NGDEFDAK
+355 NGNEFDAK
-363 QSKRKKD
+363 QSKRKKN

-378 ITEFIV
+378 ITEFII
-384 ENSLGS
+384 ENSLGT

-396 DELGLDLN
+396 DQLGLDLN

-424 KIYAYREWL
+424 KIYTYREWL

-453 EFLISEHGA
+453 EFLIAEHGA

-524 VMANSLLEFPF
+524 IAANSLLEFPF

-574 VYFYELGITHLKED
+574 VYFYELGITHLKEN

-601 TSYGENLR
+601 ASYGENLR
-609 KFILDN
+609 KFILEN

-638 ITIFKKI
+638 VTIFRKI
-645 RADENSKFNFLASST
+645 RAGENSKFDFLASST

-670 IPQSALS
+670 IPQSTLS

-702 KDWDVNI
+702 KDWGVNI
-709 YRGILTGLNEAF
+709 NYGVKTGLNEAF

-730 ILSTCIGDERE
+730 ILNNCVGEERE
-741 RTQKLIR
+741 QTQKLIR
-748 PILRGRDIKRYD
+748 PILRGQDIKRYD
-760 YKWAGL
+760 YEWAGL
-766 WLICTFPA
+766 WLINIHNGYGTEPRINIDNFPK
-774 LKIEI
+774 LKLYLEKF
-779 ENLPNLKG
+779 EPKLSNRSDKGATPYNLRNCA
-787 YLQTFLPYIAQSG
+787 YL
-800 ETIDGKK
+800 E
-807 CRKKTSNK
+807 
-815 WFETQD
+815 
-821 NIAYYKEFEKDKI
+821 EFEKEKI
-834 FYNEIGNE
+834 LCARMVQSPKFAYD
-842 INFALDTK
+842 IN
-850 KFVCNNKLYFIS
+850 NNIPD
-862 LEKNNTLQLKFLTG
+862 NTAYCITGENLKFLLAF
-876 VLNSKLL
+876 LNSTAVYKI
-883 QWYFSFK
+883 
-890 FNFGGGKG
+890 FNFFYAGGGLE
-898 TDSFGEIPIPQIASQ
+898 GEIKINRLEILPIPQITPQ

-935 KLYEKHMATLT
+935 KLYEKHMPTLS
-946 LDEKLEAKENI
+946 LDEKLKAKENI

-969 KINKLVFELYELT
+969 KIDKLVFELYELT

-989 TEGGGSESI
+989 TRGGGI
-998 AKIYI
+998 DGIVKIYI

>member
-1 MSIFNTKFLL
+1 MSFFNTKFLL

-23 YLNLQIYQAK
+23 YLNLQTYQAK

-159 LFTASFDDFK
+159 LFTATFDEFK
-169 KLHLLLSFESIGT
+169 KLHLLLSFESIST
-182 DLPLKLKEKFAT
+182 DLPLKLKDKFAT

-284 INEGNE
+284 IDEGSE

-300 LFATDTELDALKID
+300 LFATDTELDVLKID

-355 NGDEFDAK
+355 NGNEFDAK

-384 ENSLGS
+384 ENSLGA

-396 DELGLDLN
+396 DELGLNLN

-524 VMANSLLEFPF
+524 VAANSLLEFPF

-574 VYFYELGITHLKED
+574 VYFYELGITHLKES

-601 TSYGENLR
+601 ASYGENLR
-609 KFILDN
+609 KFILEN

-638 ITIFKKI
+638 VTIFRKI
-645 RADENSKFNFLASST
+645 RAGENSKFDFLASST
-660 INLKTQKFIQ
+660 INLKTQKFIK
-670 IPQSALS
+670 IPQSTLN
-677 ETNFTFLDSSKFEL
+677 ETNFTFLDKSKFEL

-702 KDWDVNI
+702 KDWGVNI
-709 YRGILTGLNEAF
+709 NYGVKSGLNEAF
-721 IIDSDTRDK
+721 IIDSETRDK

-741 RTQKLIR
+741 QTQKLIR

-760 YKWAGL
+760 YEWAGL
-766 WLICTFPA
+766 WLINIHNGYGTEPRINIDNFPK
-774 LKIEI
+774 LKLYLDKFEPKLSNRSDKGATPY
-779 ENLPNLKG
+779 NLRNCA
-787 YLQTFLPYIAQSG
+787 YL
-800 ETIDGKK
+800 E
-807 CRKKTSNK
+807 
-815 WFETQD
+815 
-821 NIAYYKEFEKDKI
+821 EFEKEKI
-834 FYNEIGNE
+834 LCARMVQSPKFAYD
-842 INFALDTK
+842 IN
-850 KFVCNNKLYFIS
+850 NNIPD
-862 LEKNNTLQLKFLTG
+862 NTAYCITGENLKFLLAF
-876 VLNSKLL
+876 LNSTAGYKI
-883 QWYFSFK
+883 
-890 FNFGGGKG
+890 FNFFYAGGGLE
-898 TDSFGEIPIPQIASQ
+898 GEIKINRLEILPIPQITPQ
-913 NENLANE
+913 NENLSNE

-935 KLYEKHMATLT
+935 KLYEKHMPTLT
-946 LDEKLEAKENI
+946 LDEKLEVKENI
-957 DTLNDKIKASDE
+957 NALNDKIKASDE
-969 KINKLVFELYELT
+969 KIDKLVFELYELT
-982 SDEIALI
+982 GYEIALI
-989 TEGGGSESI
+989 TGGGEI
-998 AKIYI
+998 DGITKIYI

>member
-1 MSIFNTKFLL
+1 M
-11 TQEQDEEKLKKR
+11 
-23 YLNLQIYQAK
+23 
-33 ASEIKNFKE
+33 
-42 EKFQTQF
+42 
-49 LKDIFENCLGYT
+49 
-61 LDTTDPT
+61 
-68 NFNLEREKKN
+68 
-78 ETDGKKA
+78 
-85 DGAILINGE
+85 
-94 VRCVIELKDQTTQH
+94 
-108 LDKTPSNRELS
+108 
-119 PVDQAFRYFVSHD
+119 
-132 NAKYVVVSNFNELRF
+132 
-147 YIGNKTTFEKFD
+147 
-159 LFTASFDDFK
+159 
-169 KLHLLLSFESIGT
+169 LLSFESIST

-220 NNAGIDKNRL
+220 NNASFDKNRL
-230 LSLTQKLCDRLVF
+230 LSLTQKLCDRFVF

-284 INEGNE
+284 IDEGSE

-355 NGDEFDAK
+355 NGSEFDAK

-384 ENSLGS
+384 ENSLGE

-453 EFLISEHGA
+453 EFLISEHSA

-524 VMANSLLEFPF
+524 VAANSLLEFPF

-574 VYFYELGITHLKED
+574 VYFYELGITRLKEN

-601 TSYGENLR
+601 ASYGENLR
-609 KFILDN
+609 KFILEN

-638 ITIFKKI
+638 ITIFRKI
-645 RADENSKFNFLASST
+645 RAGENSKFNFLASST
-660 INLKTQKFIQ
+660 INLKTQKFIK
-670 IPQSALS
+670 IPQSTLN
-677 ETNFTFLDSSKFEL
+677 ETNFTFLDKSKFEL

-702 KDWDVNI
+702 KDWGVNI
-709 YRGILTGLNEAF
+709 NYGVKTGLNEAF
-721 IIDSDTRDK
+721 IIDDSARDK
-730 ILSTCIGDERE
+730 ILNNCTGEERE

-760 YKWAGL
+760 YEWAGL
-766 WLICTFPA
+766 WLINIHNGYGTEPRINIDNFPKLKLYLDKFEPKLSNRSDKGATPYNLRNCT
-774 LKIEI
+774 
-779 ENLPNLKG
+779 
-787 YLQTFLPYIAQSG
+787 YL
-800 ETIDGKK
+800 E
-807 CRKKTSNK
+807 
-815 WFETQD
+815 
-821 NIAYYKEFEKDKI
+821 EFEKDKI

-842 INFALDTK
+842 INFTLDTK

-898 TDSFGEIPIPQIASQ
+898 TDSFGEIPIPQITPQ

-935 KLYEKHMATLT
+935 KLYEKHMPTLT

-957 DTLNDKIKASDE
+957 DALNDKIKASDE
-969 KINKLVFELYELT
+969 KIDKLVFELYELT

-989 TEGGGSESI
+989 TGGGSEGI

-1003 YILQRGENEPIRALL
+1003 YILQRGENEPTRALL

>member
-1 MSIFNTKFLL
+1 MPIFNSKFLL
-11 TQEQDEEKLKKR
+11 TQEQNEEKLKKR
-23 YLNLQIYQAK
+23 YVNLQIYQAK

-49 LKDIFENCLGYT
+49 LKDIFEDCLGYT
-61 LDTTDPT
+61 LDTTNPI

-78 ETDGKKA
+78 ESDGKKA

-119 PVDQAFRYFVSHD
+119 PIDQAFRYFVSHD

-159 LFTASFDDFK
+159 LFTANFEEFK
-169 KLHLLLSFESIGT
+169 RLHLLLSFESIGT

-220 NNAGIDKNRL
+220 NNAIIDKNRL
-230 LSLTQKLCDRLVF
+230 LSLTQKLCDRFVF

-284 INEGNE
+284 IDKGNE

-355 NGDEFDAK
+355 NGNEFDAK

-384 ENSLGS
+384 ENSLGA
-390 LCKAKK
+390 LCKTKK
-396 DELGLDLN
+396 DELELDLN

-453 EFLISEHGA
+453 EFLIAEHGA
-462 LDTYRKVYEGE
+462 LDTYRKIYEGE

-524 VMANSLLEFPF
+524 VAANSLLEFPF

-574 VYFYELGITHLKED
+574 VYFYELGITHLKES

-601 TSYGENLR
+601 ASYGENLR
-609 KFILDN
+609 KFILEN

-638 ITIFKKI
+638 VTIFRKI
-645 RADENSKFNFLASST
+645 RAGENSKFNFLASST
-660 INLKTQKFIQ
+660 INLKTQKFIK
-670 IPQSALS
+670 IPQSTLN
-677 ETNFTFLDSSKFEL
+677 ETNFTFLDKSKFEL

-702 KDWDVNI
+702 KDWGVNI
-709 YRGILTGLNEAF
+709 NYGVKSGLNEAF
-721 IIDSDTRDK
+721 IIDSETRDK

-760 YKWAGL
+760 YEWAGL
-766 WLICTFPA
+766 WLINIHNGYGTEPRINIDNFPR
-774 LKIEI
+774 LKLYLDKFEPKLSNRSDKGATPY
-779 ENLPNLKG
+779 NLRNCA
-787 YLQTFLPYIAQSG
+787 YL
-800 ETIDGKK
+800 E
-807 CRKKTSNK
+807 
-815 WFETQD
+815 
-821 NIAYYKEFEKDKI
+821 EFEKEKI
-834 FYNEIGNE
+834 LCARMVQSPK
-842 INFALDTK
+842 FAYDT
-850 KFVCNNKLYFIS
+850 NNNIPD
-862 LEKNNTLQLKFLTG
+862 NTAYCITGENLKFLLAF
-876 VLNSKLL
+876 LNSTAVYKI
-883 QWYFSFK
+883 
-890 FNFGGGKG
+890 FNFFYAGGGLE
-898 TDSFGEIPIPQIASQ
+898 GEIKINRLEILPIPQITPQ
-913 NENLANE
+913 NENLSNE
-920 IINLV
+920 IMNLV

-935 KLYEKHMATLT
+935 KLYEKHMPTLT

-957 DTLNDKIKASDE
+957 DALNDKIKASDE
-969 KINKLVFELYELT
+969 KIDKLVFELYELT

-989 TEGGGSESI
+989 TGGG
-998 AKIYI
+998 
-1003 YILQRGENEPIRALL
+1003 N
-1018 QSAA
+1018 

>member
-1 MSIFNTKFLL
+1 MPIFNTKFLL

-23 YLNLQIYQAK
+23 YINLQIYQAK
-33 ASEIKNFKE
+33 ASDIKSFKE

-61 LDTTDPT
+61 LDTTNPT

-85 DGAILINGE
+85 DGAILINSE

-119 PVDQAFRYFVSHD
+119 PVDQAFRYFISHE

-169 KLHLLLSFESIGT
+169 RLHLLLSFESIST

-220 NNAGIDKNRL
+220 NNASDKNRL
-230 LSLTQKLCDRLVF
+230 LSLTQKLCDRFVF

-284 INEGNE
+284 IDEGSE

-300 LFATDTELDALKID
+300 LFATDTELDGLKID

-355 NGDEFDAK
+355 NGNEFDAK

-384 ENSLGS
+384 ENSLGA
-390 LCKAKK
+390 LCKVKK

-443 GSGAFLNQAL
+443 GSGTFLNQAL

-524 VMANSLLEFPF
+524 VAANSLLEFPF

-574 VYFYELGITHLKED
+574 VYFYELGITHLKEN

-601 TSYGENLR
+601 ASYGENLR
-609 KFILDN
+609 KFILEN

-623 FAGVKVFEDASVDSA
+623 FTGVKVFEDASVDSA
-638 ITIFKKI
+638 VTIFRKI
-645 RADENSKFNFLASST
+645 RAGGNSKFNFLASST

-670 IPQSALS
+670 IPQSTLN
-677 ETNFTFLDSSKFEL
+677 ETNFTFLDKSKFEL
-691 KSKIEKVAKPL
+691 KNKIEKVAKPL

-730 ILSTCIGDERE
+730 ILNNCVGEERE
-741 RTQKLIR
+741 QIQKLIR

-760 YKWAGL
+760 YEWAGL

-774 LKIEI
+774 LKIDI
-779 ENLPNLKG
+779 ENFPSLKG
-787 YLQTFLPYIAQSG
+787 YLQTFLPYIAQSS
-800 ETIDGKK
+800 ETINGKK

-821 NIAYYKEFEKDKI
+821 NIAYYE
-834 FYNEIGNE
+834 EI
-842 INFALDTK
+842 
-850 KFVCNNKLYFIS
+850 
-862 LEKNNTLQLKFLTG
+862 
-876 VLNSKLL
+876 
-883 QWYFSFK
+883 
-890 FNFGGGKG
+890 
-898 TDSFGEIPIPQIASQ
+898 
-913 NENLANE
+913 
-920 IINLV
+920 
-925 DEILKANEKI
+925 
-935 KLYEKHMATLT
+935 
-946 LDEKLEAKENI
+946 
-957 DTLNDKIKASDE
+957 
-969 KINKLVFELYELT
+969 
-982 SDEIALI
+982 
-989 TEGGGSESI
+989 
-998 AKIYI
+998 
-1003 YILQRGENEPIRALL
+1003 
-1018 QSAA
+1018 

>member
-11 TQEQDEEKLKKR
+11 TQEQDEEKIKKR
-23 YLNLQIYQAK
+23 YLNLQTYQAK

-85 DGAILINGE
+85 DGAILINSE

-132 NAKYVVVSNFNELRF
+132 NAKYVIVSNFSELRF

-159 LFTASFDDFK
+159 LFTANFDEFK
-169 KLHLLLSFESIGT
+169 RLHLLLSFESIST

-205 DFSAFRLTLF
+205 DFSVFRLTLF

-220 NNAGIDKNRL
+220 NNASIDKNRL
-230 LSLTQKLCDRLVF
+230 LSLTQKLCDRFVF

-284 INEGNE
+284 IDEGSE

-355 NGDEFDAK
+355 NGNEFDAK

-384 ENSLGS
+384 ENSLGT

-524 VMANSLLEFPF
+524 VAANSLLEFPF
-535 DFKFDVVIGNPPY
+535 NFKFDVVIGNPPY
-548 VRQEAIKE
+548 VRQEAIKG
-556 QKPALQKYK
+556 QKPALQEYK

-574 VYFYELGITHLKED
+574 VYFYELGITHLKEN

-601 TSYGENLR
+601 ASYGENLR
-609 KFILDN
+609 RFILEN

-638 ITIFKKI
+638 ITIFRKI
-645 RADENSKFNFLASST
+645 RAGENSKFNFLASST

-670 IPQSALS
+670 IPQSTLS

-702 KDWDVNI
+702 KGWGVNI
-709 YRGILTGLNEAF
+709 NYGVKTGLNDAF
-721 IIDSDTRDK
+721 IIDNDTRDK

-741 RTQKLIR
+741 QTQKLIR

-760 YKWAGL
+760 YEWAGL
-766 WLICTFPA
+766 WLINIHNGYDTKPRINIDNFPK
-774 LKIEI
+774 LKLYLDKFEPKLSKRSDKGVTPY
-779 ENLPNLKG
+779 NLRNCA
-787 YLQTFLPYIAQSG
+787 YL
-800 ETIDGKK
+800 D
-807 CRKKTSNK
+807 
-815 WFETQD
+815 
-821 NIAYYKEFEKDKI
+821 EFEKEKI
-834 FYNEIGNE
+834 LCARMVQSPKFAYD
-842 INFALDTK
+842 IN
-850 KFVCNNKLYFIS
+850 NNIPD
-862 LEKNNTLQLKFLTG
+862 NTAYCITGENLKFLLAF
-876 VLNSKLL
+876 LNSTAVYKI
-883 QWYFSFK
+883 
-890 FNFGGGKG
+890 FNFFYAGGGLE
-898 TDSFGEIPIPQIASQ
+898 GEIKINRLEILPIPQITPQ

-982 SDEIALI
+982 SNEIALI
-989 TEGGGSESI
+989 TGGGSESI

>member
-11 TQEQDEEKLKKR
+11 TQEQDEEKIKKR
-23 YLNLQIYQAK
+23 YLNLQTYQAK

-85 DGAILINGE
+85 DGAILINSE

-132 NAKYVVVSNFNELRF
+132 NAKYVIVSNFSELRF

-159 LFTASFDDFK
+159 LFTANFDEFK
-169 KLHLLLSFESIGT
+169 RLHLLLSFESIST

-205 DFSAFRLTLF
+205 DFSVFRLTLF

-220 NNAGIDKNRL
+220 NNASIDKNRL
-230 LSLTQKLCDRLVF
+230 LSLTQKLCDRFVF

-284 INEGNE
+284 IDEGSE

-355 NGDEFDAK
+355 NDDKFDAK

-384 ENSLGS
+384 ENSLGA

-453 EFLISEHGA
+453 EFLISEHAA

-524 VMANSLLEFPF
+524 VAANSLLEFPF

-565 VYSGTADLF
+565 VYSGMADLF
-574 VYFYELGITHLKED
+574 VYFYELGITHLKEN

-601 TSYGENLR
+601 ASYGENLR
-609 KFILDN
+609 KFILEN

-638 ITIFKKI
+638 VTVFRKI
-645 RADENSKFNFLASST
+645 RAGGNSKFNFLASST
-660 INLKTQKFIQ
+660 TNLKTQKFIQ
-670 IPQSALS
+670 IPQSTLN
-677 ETNFTFLDSSKFEL
+677 ETNFTFLDKSKFEL
-691 KSKIEKVAKPL
+691 KNKIEKVAKPL

-730 ILSTCIGDERE
+730 ILNNCVGEERE
-741 RTQKLIR
+741 QTQKLIR
-748 PILRGRDIKRYD
+748 PILRGRDVKRYD
-760 YKWAGL
+760 YEWAGL
-766 WLICTFPA
+766 WLINIHNGYDTKPRINIDNFPK
-774 LKIEI
+774 LKLYLDKFEPKLSKRSDKGVTPY
-779 ENLPNLKG
+779 NLRNCA
-787 YLQTFLPYIAQSG
+787 YL
-800 ETIDGKK
+800 D
-807 CRKKTSNK
+807 
-815 WFETQD
+815 
-821 NIAYYKEFEKDKI
+821 EFEKEKI
-834 FYNEIGNE
+834 LCARMVQSPKFAYDINNNIPDNTAYCIIGEN
-842 INFALDTK
+842 
-850 KFVCNNKLYFIS
+850 
-862 LEKNNTLQLKFLTG
+862 LKFLLAF
-876 VLNSKLL
+876 LNSTAVYKI
-883 QWYFSFK
+883 
-890 FNFGGGKG
+890 FNFFYAGGGLE
-898 TDSFGEIPIPQIASQ
+898 GEIKINRLEILPIPQITPQ

-982 SDEIALI
+982 SNEIALI
-989 TEGGGSESI
+989 TGGGSESI

>member
-1 MSIFNTKFLL
+1 MPIFNTKFLL
-11 TQEQDEEKLKKR
+11 TQDQDEEKLKKR
-23 YLNLQIYQAK
+23 YANLQMYQSK
-33 ASEIKNFKE
+33 ASEIKCFKE

-61 LDTTDPT
+61 LDTTNPT

-119 PVDQAFRYFVSHD
+119 PVDQAFRYFISHE

-147 YIGNKTTFEKFD
+147 YIGNKTTFEKFE
-159 LFTASFDDFK
+159 LFTANFDEFK
-169 KLHLLLSFESIGT
+169 RLHLLLSFESIST

-205 DFSAFRLTLF
+205 DFSTFRLALF
-215 KNICK
+215 ENICK
-220 NNAGIDKNRL
+220 NNASIDKNRL
-230 LSLTQKLCDRLVF
+230 LSLTQKLCDRFVF

-284 INEGNE
+284 IDEGSE

-378 ITEFIV
+378 ITEFII
-384 ENSLGS
+384 ENSLGM

-453 EFLISEHGA
+453 EFLITEHGT
-462 LDTYRKVYEGE
+462 LDTCRKVYEGE

-524 VMANSLLEFPF
+524 IAANSLLEFPF

-565 VYSGTADLF
+565 VYSGMADLF
-574 VYFYELGITHLKED
+574 VYFYELGITHLKEN

-601 TSYGENLR
+601 ASYGENLR
-609 KFILDN
+609 KFILEN

-645 RADENSKFNFLASST
+645 RAGENSKFNFLASST

-670 IPQSALS
+670 IPQSTLS

-702 KDWDVNI
+702 KDWGVNI
-709 YRGILTGLNEAF
+709 NYGVKTGLNEAF
-721 IIDSDTRDK
+721 IIDDSARDK
-730 ILSTCIGDERE
+730 ILNNCFGEERE
-741 RTQKLIR
+741 QTQKLIR
-748 PILRGRDIKRYD
+748 PILRGRDVKRYD
-760 YKWAGL
+760 YEWAGL
-766 WLICTFPA
+766 WLINIHNGYDTKPRINIDNFPK
-774 LKIEI
+774 LKLYLDKFEPKLSKRSDKGATPY
-779 ENLPNLKG
+779 NLRNCA
-787 YLQTFLPYIAQSG
+787 YL
-800 ETIDGKK
+800 E
-807 CRKKTSNK
+807 
-815 WFETQD
+815 
-821 NIAYYKEFEKDKI
+821 EFEKEKI
-834 FYNEIGNE
+834 LCARMVQSPK
-842 INFALDTK
+842 FAYDT
-850 KFVCNNKLYFIS
+850 NNNIPD
-862 LEKNNTLQLKFLTG
+862 NTAYCITGENLKFLLAFLNSTG
-876 VLNSKLL
+876 VYKI
-883 QWYFSFK
+883 
-890 FNFGGGKG
+890 FNFFYAGGGLE
-898 TDSFGEIPIPQIASQ
+898 GEIKINRLEILPIPQITPQ

-982 SDEIALI
+982 SNEIALI
-989 TEGGGSESI
+989 TGGGSESI

>member
-1 MSIFNTKFLL
+1 MPIFNPKFLL
-11 TQEQDEEKLKKR
+11 TQNQNEEKLKKR
-23 YLNLQIYQAK
+23 YVNLQIYQSK
-33 ASEIKNFKE
+33 ASEIKRFKE

-61 LDTTDPT
+61 LDTTNPT

-119 PVDQAFRYFVSHD
+119 PVDQAFRYFISHE
-132 NAKYVVVSNFNELRF
+132 NAKYAVVSNFNELRF

-159 LFTASFDDFK
+159 LFTANFDEFK
-169 KLHLLLSFESIGT
+169 RLHLLLSFESISI

-220 NNAGIDKNRL
+220 NNASIDKNRL
-230 LSLTQKLCDRLVF
+230 LSLTQKLCDRFVF

-284 INEGNE
+284 IDKGSE

-355 NGDEFDAK
+355 NGNEFDAK

-384 ENSLGS
+384 ENSLGT

-404 ELLAPKNP
+404 EPLAPKNP

-424 KIYAYREWL
+424 KIYAYRKWL

-453 EFLISEHGA
+453 EFLIAEHDT
-462 LDTYRKVYEGE
+462 LDTCRKVYEGE

-524 VMANSLLEFPF
+524 VAANSLLEFPF

-574 VYFYELGITHLKED
+574 VYFYELGITHLKEN

-601 TSYGENLR
+601 ASYGENLR
-609 KFILDN
+609 KFILEN

-623 FAGVKVFEDASVDSA
+623 FTGVKVFEDASVDSA
-638 ITIFKKI
+638 ITIFRKV
-645 RADENSKFNFLASST
+645 RAGENSKFNFLASST
-660 INLKTQKFIQ
+660 IDLKMQKFIQ
-670 IPQSALS
+670 IPQSTLN
-677 ETNFTFLDSSKFEL
+677 ETNFTFLSNSKFEL
-691 KSKIEKVAKPL
+691 KNKIEKVAKPL
-702 KDWDVNI
+702 KDWGVNI
-709 YRGILTGLNEAF
+709 NYGVKTGLNEAF
-721 IIDSDTRDK
+721 IVNNDTRDK

-741 RTQKLIR
+741 QIQKLIR

-760 YKWAGL
+760 YEWAGL
-766 WLICTFPA
+766 WLINIHNGYGTEPRINIDNFPK
-774 LKIEI
+774 LKLYLDKFEPKLSNRSDKGATPY
-779 ENLPNLKG
+779 NLRNCA
-787 YLQTFLPYIAQSG
+787 YL
-800 ETIDGKK
+800 E
-807 CRKKTSNK
+807 
-815 WFETQD
+815 
-821 NIAYYKEFEKDKI
+821 EFEKEKI
-834 FYNEIGNE
+834 LCARMVQSPK
-842 INFALDTK
+842 FAYDT
-850 KFVCNNKLYFIS
+850 NNNIPD
-862 LEKNNTLQLKFLTG
+862 NTAYCITGENLKFLLAFLNSTG
-876 VLNSKLL
+876 VYKI
-883 QWYFSFK
+883 
-890 FNFGGGKG
+890 FNFFYAGGGLE
-898 TDSFGEIPIPQIASQ
+898 GEIKINRLEILPIPQITPQ

-925 DEILKANEKI
+925 DEILKINEKI
-935 KLYEKHMATLT
+935 KLYEKHMPTLT

-957 DTLNDKIKASDE
+957 DALNDKIKASDE
-969 KINKLVFELYELT
+969 KMDKLVFELYELT

-989 TEGGGSESI
+989 TGGGEI
-998 AKIYI
+998 DGIVKIYI
-1003 YILQRGENEPIRALL
+1003 CILQRGENEPIRALL

>member
-23 YLNLQIYQAK
+23 YLNLQTYQAK

-159 LFTASFDDFK
+159 LFTATFDEFK
-169 KLHLLLSFESIGT
+169 KLHLLLSFESIST
-182 DLPLKLKEKFAT
+182 DLPLKLKDKFAT

-284 INEGNE
+284 IDEGSE

-300 LFATDTELDALKID
+300 LFATDTELDVLKID

-355 NGDEFDAK
+355 NGNEFDAK

-384 ENSLGS
+384 ENSLGA

-396 DELGLDLN
+396 DELGLNLN

-524 VMANSLLEFPF
+524 VAANSLLEFPF

-574 VYFYELGITHLKED
+574 VYFYELGITHLKES

-601 TSYGENLR
+601 ASYGENLR
-609 KFILDN
+609 KFILEN

-638 ITIFKKI
+638 VTIFRKI
-645 RADENSKFNFLASST
+645 RAGENSKFDFLASST
-660 INLKTQKFIQ
+660 INLKTQKFIK
-670 IPQSALS
+670 IPQSTLN
-677 ETNFTFLDSSKFEL
+677 ETNFTFLDKSKFEL

-702 KDWDVNI
+702 KDWGVNI
-709 YRGILTGLNEAF
+709 NYGVKSGLNEAF
-721 IIDSDTRDK
+721 IIDSETRDK

-741 RTQKLIR
+741 QTQKLIR

-760 YKWAGL
+760 YEWAGL
-766 WLICTFPA
+766 WLINIHNGYGTEPRINIDNFPK
-774 LKIEI
+774 LKLYLDKFEPKLSNRSDKGATPY
-779 ENLPNLKG
+779 NLRNCA
-787 YLQTFLPYIAQSG
+787 YL
-800 ETIDGKK
+800 E
-807 CRKKTSNK
+807 
-815 WFETQD
+815 
-821 NIAYYKEFEKDKI
+821 EFEKEKI
-834 FYNEIGNE
+834 LCARMVQSPKFAYD
-842 INFALDTK
+842 IN
-850 KFVCNNKLYFIS
+850 NNIPD
-862 LEKNNTLQLKFLTG
+862 NTAYCITGENLKFLLAF
-876 VLNSKLL
+876 LNSTAGYKI
-883 QWYFSFK
+883 
-890 FNFGGGKG
+890 FNFFYAGGGLE
-898 TDSFGEIPIPQIASQ
+898 GEIKINRLEILPIPQITPQ
-913 NENLANE
+913 NENLSNE

-935 KLYEKHMATLT
+935 KLYEKHMPTLT
-946 LDEKLEAKENI
+946 LDEKLEVKENI
-957 DTLNDKIKASDE
+957 NALNDKIKASDE
-969 KINKLVFELYELT
+969 KIDKLVFELYELT
-982 SDEIALI
+982 GYEIALI
-989 TEGGGSESI
+989 TGGGEI
-998 AKIYI
+998 DGITKIYI

>member
-1 MSIFNTKFLL
+1 MPIFNSKFLL
-11 TQEQDEEKLKKR
+11 TQDQDEEKLKKR
-23 YLNLQIYQAK
+23 YINLQMYQAK
-33 ASEIKNFKE
+33 ASDIKSFKE

-61 LDTTDPT
+61 LDTTNPT

-159 LFTASFDDFK
+159 LFTANFDEFK
-169 KLHLLLSFESIGT
+169 RLHLLLSFESIST

-220 NNAGIDKNRL
+220 NNASFDKNRL
-230 LSLTQKLCDRLVF
+230 LSLTQKLCDRFVF

-284 INEGNE
+284 IDEGSE

-355 NGDEFDAK
+355 NGSEFDAK

-384 ENSLGS
+384 ENSLGE

-453 EFLISEHGA
+453 EFLISEHSA

-524 VMANSLLEFPF
+524 VAANSLLEFPF

-574 VYFYELGITHLKED
+574 VYFYELGITRLKEN

-601 TSYGENLR
+601 ASYGENLR
-609 KFILDN
+609 KFILEN

-638 ITIFKKI
+638 ITIFRKI
-645 RADENSKFNFLASST
+645 RAGENSKFNFLASST
-660 INLKTQKFIQ
+660 INLKTQKFIK
-670 IPQSALS
+670 IPQSTLN
-677 ETNFTFLDSSKFEL
+677 ETNFTFLDKSKFEL

-702 KDWDVNI
+702 KDWGVNI
-709 YRGILTGLNEAF
+709 NYGVKTGLNEAF
-721 IIDSDTRDK
+721 IIDDSARDK
-730 ILSTCIGDERE
+730 ILNNCTGEERE

-760 YKWAGL
+760 YEWAGL
-766 WLICTFPA
+766 WLINIHNGYGTEPRINIDNFPKLKLYLDKFEPKLSNRSDKGATPYNLRNCT
-774 LKIEI
+774 
-779 ENLPNLKG
+779 
-787 YLQTFLPYIAQSG
+787 YL
-800 ETIDGKK
+800 E
-807 CRKKTSNK
+807 
-815 WFETQD
+815 
-821 NIAYYKEFEKDKI
+821 EFEKDKI

-842 INFALDTK
+842 INFTLDTK

-898 TDSFGEIPIPQIASQ
+898 TDSFGEIPIPQITPQ

-935 KLYEKHMATLT
+935 KLYEKHMPTLT

-957 DTLNDKIKASDE
+957 DALNDKIKASDE
-969 KINKLVFELYELT
+969 KIDKLVFELYELT

-989 TEGGGSESI
+989 TGGVL
-998 AKIYI
+998 KV
-1003 YILQRGENEPIRALL
+1003 
-1018 QSAA
+1018 

>member
-1 MSIFNTKFLL
+1 MPIFNTKFLL

-23 YLNLQIYQAK
+23 YVNLQTYQTK
-33 ASEIKNFKE
+33 ASDIKSFKE

-61 LDTTDPT
+61 LDTTNPT

-108 LDKTPSNRELS
+108 LDKTPSNCELS
-119 PVDQAFRYFVSHD
+119 PVDQAFRYFISHE

-169 KLHLLLSFESIGT
+169 RLHLLLSFESIST

-220 NNAGIDKNRL
+220 NNASIDKNRL
-230 LSLTQKLCDRLVF
+230 LSLTQKLCDRFVF

-284 INEGNE
+284 IDEGSE

-300 LFATDTELDALKID
+300 LFATDTELDGLKID

-355 NGDEFDAK
+355 NGDEFAAK

-378 ITEFIV
+378 ITEFII
-384 ENSLGS
+384 ENSLGT

-453 EFLISEHGA
+453 EFLISEHGT

-524 VMANSLLEFPF
+524 VAANSLLEFPF

-574 VYFYELGITHLKED
+574 VYFYELGITHLKEN

-601 TSYGENLR
+601 ASYGKNLR
-609 KFILDN
+609 KFILEN
-615 TQITHIID
+615 IQITHIID
-623 FAGVKVFEDASVDSA
+623 FTGVKVFEDASVDSA
-638 ITIFKKI
+638 ITIFRKI
-645 RADENSKFNFLASST
+645 RAGENSKFNFLASST
-660 INLKTQKFIQ
+660 IDLKMQKFIQ
-670 IPQSALS
+670 IPQSTLN
-677 ETNFTFLDSSKFEL
+677 ETNFTFLSNSKFEL
-691 KSKIEKVAKPL
+691 KNKIEKVAKPL
-702 KDWDVNI
+702 KDWGVNI
-709 YRGILTGLNEAF
+709 NYGVKTGLNEAF
-721 IIDSDTRDK
+721 IVDSDTRDK

-741 RTQKLIR
+741 QIQKLIR

-760 YKWAGL
+760 YEWAGL
-766 WLICTFPA
+766 WLINIHNGYGTEPRINIDNFPK
-774 LKIEI
+774 LKLYLDKFEPKLSNRSDKGATPY
-779 ENLPNLKG
+779 NLRNCA
-787 YLQTFLPYIAQSG
+787 YL
-800 ETIDGKK
+800 E
-807 CRKKTSNK
+807 
-815 WFETQD
+815 
-821 NIAYYKEFEKDKI
+821 EFEKEKI
-834 FYNEIGNE
+834 LCARMVQSPK
-842 INFALDTK
+842 FAYDT
-850 KFVCNNKLYFIS
+850 NNNIPD
-862 LEKNNTLQLKFLTG
+862 NTAYCITGENLKFLLAFLNSTG
-876 VLNSKLL
+876 VYKI
-883 QWYFSFK
+883 
-890 FNFGGGKG
+890 FNFFYAGGGLE
-898 TDSFGEIPIPQIASQ
+898 GEIKINRLEILPIPQITPQ

-925 DEILKANEKI
+925 DEILKINEKI
-935 KLYEKHMATLT
+935 KLYEKHMHTLT
-946 LDEKLEAKENI
+946 LYEKLEAKENI
-957 DTLNDKIKASDE
+957 DALNDKIKASDE
-969 KINKLVFELYELT
+969 KIDKLVFELYELT
-982 SDEIALI
+982 SDEISLI
-989 TEGGGSESI
+989 TGGGI
-998 AKIYI
+998 DGITKIYI
-1003 YILQRGENEPIRALL
+1003 CILQRGENEPIRALL

>member
-1 MSIFNTKFLL
+1 MPIFNTKFLL
-11 TQEQDEEKLKKR
+11 TQDQDEEKLKKR
-23 YLNLQIYQAK
+23 YINLQMYQAK
-33 ASEIKNFKE
+33 ASDIKSFKE

-49 LKDIFENCLGYT
+49 LKDIFEDCLGYT
-61 LDTTDPT
+61 LDTTNPT

-108 LDKTPSNRELS
+108 LDKTPSSRELS
-119 PVDQAFRYFVSHD
+119 PVDQAFRYLISHE

-169 KLHLLLSFESIGT
+169 RLHLLLSFESIST

-220 NNAGIDKNRL
+220 NNASIDKNRL
-230 LSLTQKLCDRLVF
+230 LSLTQKLCDRFVF

-284 INEGNE
+284 IDEGSE

-300 LFATDTELDALKID
+300 LFAADTELDALKID

-355 NGDEFDAK
+355 NGNDFDAK

-384 ENSLGS
+384 ENSLGA
-390 LCKAKK
+390 LCKDKK

-453 EFLISEHGA
+453 EFLISEHSA
-462 LDTYRKVYEGE
+462 LDTCRKVYEGE

-524 VMANSLLEFPF
+524 VAANSLLEFPF

-574 VYFYELGITHLKED
+574 VYFYELGITHLKES

-601 TSYGENLR
+601 ASYGENLR
-609 KFILDN
+609 KFILEN

-638 ITIFKKI
+638 VTIFRKI
-645 RADENSKFNFLASST
+645 RAGENSKFNFLASST
-660 INLKTQKFIQ
+660 INLKTQKFIK
-670 IPQSALS
+670 IPQFTLN
-677 ETNFTFLDSSKFEL
+677 ETNFTFLDKSKFEL

-702 KDWDVNI
+702 KDWGVNI
-709 YRGILTGLNEAF
+709 NYGVKSGLNEAF
-721 IIDSDTRDK
+721 IIDSETRDK

-741 RTQKLIR
+741 QTQKLIR

-760 YKWAGL
+760 YEWAGL
-766 WLICTFPA
+766 WLINIHNGYGTEPRINIDNFPK
-774 LKIEI
+774 LKLYLNKFEPKLSNRSDKGATPY
-779 ENLPNLKG
+779 NLRNCA
-787 YLQTFLPYIAQSG
+787 YL
-800 ETIDGKK
+800 D
-807 CRKKTSNK
+807 
-815 WFETQD
+815 
-821 NIAYYKEFEKDKI
+821 EFEKEKI
-834 FYNEIGNE
+834 LCARMVQSPK
-842 INFALDTK
+842 FAYDT
-850 KFVCNNKLYFIS
+850 NNNIPD
-862 LEKNNTLQLKFLTG
+862 NTAYCITGENLKFLLAF
-876 VLNSKLL
+876 LNSTAVYKI
-883 QWYFSFK
+883 
-890 FNFGGGKG
+890 FNFFYAGGGLE
-898 TDSFGEIPIPQIASQ
+898 GEIKINRLEILPIPQITPQ

-935 KLYEKHMATLT
+935 KLYEKHMPTLS

-957 DTLNDKIKASDE
+957 DALNDKIKASDE
-969 KINKLVFELYELT
+969 KIDKLVFELYELT
-982 SDEIALI
+982 SNEIALI
-989 TEGGGSESI
+989 TGGVL
-998 AKIYI
+998 KV
-1003 YILQRGENEPIRALL
+1003 
-1018 QSAA
+1018 

>member
-23 YLNLQIYQAK
+23 YLNLQTYQAK

-132 NAKYVVVSNFNELRF
+132 NAKYVIVSNFSELRF

-159 LFTASFDDFK
+159 LFTANFDEFK
-169 KLHLLLSFESIGT
+169 RLHLLLSFESIST

-205 DFSAFRLTLF
+205 DFSVFRLTLF

-220 NNAGIDKNRL
+220 NNASIDKNRL
-230 LSLTQKLCDRLVF
+230 LSLTQKLCDRFVF

-284 INEGNE
+284 IDEGSE

-355 NGDEFDAK
+355 NGNEFDAK

-384 ENSLGS
+384 ENSLGT

-453 EFLISEHGA
+453 EFLISEHAA

-524 VMANSLLEFPF
+524 VAANSLLEFPF

-565 VYSGTADLF
+565 VYSGMADLF
-574 VYFYELGITHLKED
+574 VYFYELGITHLKEN

-601 TSYGENLR
+601 ASYGENLR
-609 KFILDN
+609 KFILEN

-638 ITIFKKI
+638 VTVFRKI
-645 RADENSKFNFLASST
+645 RAGGNSKFNFLASST
-660 INLKTQKFIQ
+660 TNLKTQKFIQ
-670 IPQSALS
+670 IPQSTLN
-677 ETNFTFLDSSKFEL
+677 ETNFTFLDKSKFEL
-691 KSKIEKVAKPL
+691 KNKIEKVAKPL

-730 ILSTCIGDERE
+730 ILNNCVGEERE
-741 RTQKLIR
+741 QTQKLIR
-748 PILRGRDIKRYD
+748 PILRGRDVKRYD
-760 YKWAGL
+760 YEWAGL
-766 WLICTFPA
+766 WLINIHNGYDTKPRINIDNFPK
-774 LKIEI
+774 LKLYLDKFEPKLSKRSDKGVTPY
-779 ENLPNLKG
+779 NLRNCA
-787 YLQTFLPYIAQSG
+787 YL
-800 ETIDGKK
+800 D
-807 CRKKTSNK
+807 
-815 WFETQD
+815 
-821 NIAYYKEFEKDKI
+821 EFEKEKI
-834 FYNEIGNE
+834 LCARMVQSPKFAYDINNNIPDNTAYCIIGEN
-842 INFALDTK
+842 
-850 KFVCNNKLYFIS
+850 
-862 LEKNNTLQLKFLTG
+862 LKFLLAF
-876 VLNSKLL
+876 LNSTAVYKI
-883 QWYFSFK
+883 
-890 FNFGGGKG
+890 FNFFYAGGGLE
-898 TDSFGEIPIPQIASQ
+898 GEIKINRLEILPIPQITPQ

-982 SDEIALI
+982 SNEIALI
-989 TEGGGSESI
+989 TGGGSESI

>member
-1 MSIFNTKFLL
+1 MPIFNSKFLL
-11 TQEQDEEKLKKR
+11 TQEQDKEKLKKR
-23 YLNLQIYQAK
+23 YINLQIYQSK
-33 ASEIKNFKE
+33 ASEIKSFKE

-61 LDTTDPT
+61 LDTTNPT

-119 PVDQAFRYFVSHD
+119 PVDQAFRYFISHE

-159 LFTASFDDFK
+159 LFTANFDEFK
-169 KLHLLLSFESIGT
+169 RLHLLLSFESIST

-220 NNAGIDKNRL
+220 NNASIDKNRL
-230 LSLTQKLCDRLVF
+230 LSLTQKLCDRFVF

-284 INEGNE
+284 IDEGSE

-355 NGDEFDAK
+355 HGNEFDAK

-384 ENSLGS
+384 ENSLGT

-524 VMANSLLEFPF
+524 VAANSLLEFPF

-574 VYFYELGITHLKED
+574 VYFYELGITHLKES

-601 TSYGENLR
+601 ASYGENLR
-609 KFILDN
+609 KFILEN
-615 TQITHIID
+615 TQITNIID
-623 FAGVKVFEDASVDSA
+623 FDGVKVFEDASVDSA
-638 ITIFKKI
+638 VTIFRKI
-645 RADENSKFNFLASST
+645 RAGENSKFDFLASST
-660 INLKTQKFIQ
+660 INLKTQKFIK
-670 IPQSALS
+670 IPQSTLN
-677 ETNFTFLDSSKFEL
+677 ETNFTFLDKSKFEL

-702 KDWDVNI
+702 KDWGVNI
-709 YRGILTGLNEAF
+709 NYGVKSGLNEAF
-721 IIDSDTRDK
+721 IIDSETRDK

-741 RTQKLIR
+741 QTQKLIR

-760 YKWAGL
+760 YEWAGL
-766 WLICTFPA
+766 WLINIHNGYGTEPRINIDNFPK
-774 LKIEI
+774 LKLYLDKFEPKLSKRSDKGATPY
-779 ENLPNLKG
+779 NLRNCA
-787 YLQTFLPYIAQSG
+787 YL
-800 ETIDGKK
+800 E
-807 CRKKTSNK
+807 
-815 WFETQD
+815 
-821 NIAYYKEFEKDKI
+821 EFEKEKI
-834 FYNEIGNE
+834 LCARMVQSPK
-842 INFALDTK
+842 FAYDT
-850 KFVCNNKLYFIS
+850 NNNIPD
-862 LEKNNTLQLKFLTG
+862 NTAYCITGENLKFLLAFLNSTG
-876 VLNSKLL
+876 VYKI
-883 QWYFSFK
+883 
-890 FNFGGGKG
+890 FNFFYAGGGLE
-898 TDSFGEIPIPQIASQ
+898 GEIKINRLEILPIPQITPQ

-925 DEILKANEKI
+925 DEILKAIEKI
-935 KLYEKHMATLT
+935 KLYEKHMPTLT

-957 DTLNDKIKASDE
+957 DALNDKIKASDE
-969 KINKLVFELYELT
+969 KMDKLVFELYELT

-989 TEGGGSESI
+989 TGGG
-998 AKIYI
+998 
-1003 YILQRGENEPIRALL
+1003 N
-1018 QSAA
+1018 

>member
-1 MSIFNTKFLL
+1 MPIFNTKFLL

-23 YLNLQIYQAK
+23 YINLQMYQAK
-33 ASEIKNFKE
+33 ASDIKSFKE

-61 LDTTDPT
+61 LDTTNPT

-119 PVDQAFRYFVSHD
+119 PVDQAFRYFISHE

-159 LFTASFDDFK
+159 LFTASFDEFK
-169 KLHLLLSFESIGT
+169 RLHLLLSFESIST

-220 NNAGIDKNRL
+220 NNTSIDKNRL
-230 LSLTQKLCDRLVF
+230 LSLTQKLCDRFVF

-284 INEGNE
+284 IDEGSE

-300 LFATDTELDALKID
+300 LFAADTELDALKID

-355 NGDEFDAK
+355 NGNEFDAK

-384 ENSLGS
+384 ENSLGE

-524 VMANSLLEFPF
+524 IAANSLLEFPF

-574 VYFYELGITHLKED
+574 VYFYELGITHLKEN

-601 TSYGENLR
+601 ASYGENLR
-609 KFILDN
+609 KFILEN

-623 FAGVKVFEDASVDSA
+623 FTGVKVFEDASVDSA
-638 ITIFKKI
+638 VTIFRKI
-645 RADENSKFNFLASST
+645 RAGENSKFNFLASST

-670 IPQSALS
+670 IPQSTLN

-702 KDWDVNI
+702 KDWGVNI
-709 YRGILTGLNEAF
+709 NYGVKTGLNEAF
-721 IIDSDTRDK
+721 IIDSKTRDK

-741 RTQKLIR
+741 QTQKLIR

-760 YKWAGL
+760 YEWAGL
-766 WLICTFPA
+766 WLINIHNGYGTEPRINIDNFPK
-774 LKIEI
+774 LKLYLEKF
-779 ENLPNLKG
+779 EPKLSNRSDKGATPYNLRNCA
-787 YLQTFLPYIAQSG
+787 YL
-800 ETIDGKK
+800 D
-807 CRKKTSNK
+807 
-815 WFETQD
+815 
-821 NIAYYKEFEKDKI
+821 EFEKEKI
-834 FYNEIGNE
+834 LCARMVQSPKFAYD
-842 INFALDTK
+842 IN
-850 KFVCNNKLYFIS
+850 NNIPD
-862 LEKNNTLQLKFLTG
+862 NTAYCITGENLKFLLAFLNSTG
-876 VLNSKLL
+876 VYKI
-883 QWYFSFK
+883 
-890 FNFGGGKG
+890 FNFFYAGGGLE
-898 TDSFGEIPIPQIASQ
+898 GEIKINRLEILPIPQITPQ
-913 NENLANE
+913 NENLSNE

-935 KLYEKHMATLT
+935 KLYEKHMPTLT

-957 DTLNDKIKASDE
+957 DALNDKIKASDK

-989 TEGGGSESI
+989 TGGGGKLT
-998 AKIYI
+998 A
-1003 YILQRGENEPIRALL
+1003 
-1018 QSAA
+1018 

>member
-1 MSIFNTKFLL
+1 MPIFNTKFLL
-11 TQEQDEEKLKKR
+11 TQDQDEEKLKKR
-23 YLNLQIYQAK
+23 YANLQMYQSK
-33 ASEIKNFKE
+33 ASEIKCFKE

-61 LDTTDPT
+61 LDTTNPT

-119 PVDQAFRYFVSHD
+119 PVDQAFRYFISHE

-147 YIGNKTTFEKFD
+147 YIGNKTTFEKFE
-159 LFTASFDDFK
+159 LFTANFDEFK
-169 KLHLLLSFESIGT
+169 RLHLLLSFESIST

-205 DFSAFRLTLF
+205 DFSTFRLALF
-215 KNICK
+215 ENICK
-220 NNAGIDKNRL
+220 NNASIDKNRL
-230 LSLTQKLCDRLVF
+230 LSLTQKLCDRFVF

-257 IAEIKDKFQ
+257 IAEIKEKFQ
-266 NQVTELS
+266 NQATELS

-284 INEGNE
+284 IDEGSE

-378 ITEFIV
+378 ITEFII
-384 ENSLGS
+384 ENSLGM

-453 EFLISEHGA
+453 EFLITEHGT
-462 LDTYRKVYEGE
+462 LDTCRKVYEGE

-524 VMANSLLEFPF
+524 IAANSLLEFPF

-574 VYFYELGITHLKED
+574 VYFYELGITHLKEN

-601 TSYGENLR
+601 ASYGENLR
-609 KFILDN
+609 KFILEN

-645 RADENSKFNFLASST
+645 RAGENSKFNFLASST

-670 IPQSALS
+670 IPQSTLS

-702 KDWDVNI
+702 KDWGVNI
-709 YRGILTGLNEAF
+709 NYGVKTGLNEAF
-721 IIDSDTRDK
+721 IIDDSARDK
-730 ILSTCIGDERE
+730 ILNNCFGEERE
-741 RTQKLIR
+741 QTQKLIR
-748 PILRGRDIKRYD
+748 PILRGRDVKRYD
-760 YKWAGL
+760 YEWAGL
-766 WLICTFPA
+766 WLINIHNGYGTEPRINIDNFPK
-774 LKIEI
+774 LKLYLDKFEPKLSKRSDKGATPY
-779 ENLPNLKG
+779 NLRNCA
-787 YLQTFLPYIAQSG
+787 YL
-800 ETIDGKK
+800 E
-807 CRKKTSNK
+807 
-815 WFETQD
+815 
-821 NIAYYKEFEKDKI
+821 EFEKEKI
-834 FYNEIGNE
+834 LCARMVQSPK
-842 INFALDTK
+842 FAYDT
-850 KFVCNNKLYFIS
+850 NNNIPD
-862 LEKNNTLQLKFLTG
+862 NTAYCITGENLKFLLAFLNSTG
-876 VLNSKLL
+876 VYKI
-883 QWYFSFK
+883 
-890 FNFGGGKG
+890 FNFFYAGGGLE
-898 TDSFGEIPIPQIASQ
+898 GEIKINRLEILPIPQITPQ

-925 DEILKANEKI
+925 DEILKAIEKI
-935 KLYEKHMATLT
+935 KLYEKHMPTLT

-957 DTLNDKIKASDE
+957 DALNDKIKASDE
-969 KINKLVFELYELT
+969 KMDKLVFELYELT

-989 TEGGGSESI
+989 TGGG
-998 AKIYI
+998 
-1003 YILQRGENEPIRALL
+1003 N
-1018 QSAA
+1018 

>member
-1 MSIFNTKFLL
+1 MPIFNPKFLL
-11 TQEQDEEKLKKR
+11 TQDQDEEKLKKR
-23 YLNLQIYQAK
+23 YINLQTYQTK
-33 ASEIKNFKE
+33 ANEIKCFKE

-61 LDTTDPT
+61 LDTTNPT

-85 DGAILINGE
+85 DGAILINSE

-119 PVDQAFRYFVSHD
+119 PADQAFRYFVSHD

-159 LFTASFDDFK
+159 LFTANFEEFK
-169 KLHLLLSFESIGT
+169 RLHLLLSFESIST

-205 DFSAFRLTLF
+205 DFSTFRLALF
-215 KNICK
+215 ENICK
-220 NNAGIDKNRL
+220 NNASIDKNKL
-230 LSLTQKLCDRLVF
+230 LSLTQKLCDRFVF

-257 IAEIKDKFQ
+257 IAEIKEKFQ
-266 NQVTELS
+266 NQATELS

-284 INEGNE
+284 IDEGSE

-300 LFATDTELDALKID
+300 LFATDTELDGLKID
-314 DSVLEAQ
+314 DSVLETQ

-355 NGDEFDAK
+355 NGNEFDAR

-378 ITEFIV
+378 ITEFIID
-384 ENSLGS
+384 NSLGT

-412 KKLTKAESEIKD
+412 KKLTKVESEIKD

-453 EFLISEHGA
+453 EFPINEHGT

-493 INADAVEIARL
+493 INTDAVEIARL

-524 VMANSLLEFPF
+524 VAANSLLEFPF

-574 VYFYELGITHLKED
+574 VYFYELGITHLKEN

-601 TSYGENLR
+601 ASYGENLR
-609 KFILDN
+609 KFILEN

-638 ITIFKKI
+638 VTIFRKI
-645 RADENSKFNFLASST
+645 RAGENSKFNFLASST

-670 IPQSALS
+670 IPQSTLN
-677 ETNFTFLDSSKFEL
+677 ETNFTFLDNSKFEL
-691 KSKIEKVAKPL
+691 KNKIEKVAKPL
-702 KDWDVNI
+702 KDWGVNI
-709 YRGILTGLNEAF
+709 NYGVKTGLNEAF
-721 IIDSDTRDK
+721 IVDGDTRDK
-730 ILSTCIGDERE
+730 ILSTCIGEERE

-760 YKWAGL
+760 YEWAGL
-766 WLICTFPA
+766 WLINIHNGYGTEPRINIDNFPK
-774 LKIEI
+774 LKLYLDKFEPKLSKRSDKGATPY
-779 ENLPNLKG
+779 NLRNCV
-787 YLQTFLPYIAQSG
+787 YL
-800 ETIDGKK
+800 E
-807 CRKKTSNK
+807 
-815 WFETQD
+815 
-821 NIAYYKEFEKDKI
+821 EFEKEKI
-834 FYNEIGNE
+834 LCARMVQSPK
-842 INFALDTK
+842 FAYDT
-850 KFVCNNKLYFIS
+850 NNNIPD
-862 LEKNNTLQLKFLTG
+862 NTAYCITGENLKFLLAFLNSTG
-876 VLNSKLL
+876 VYKI
-883 QWYFSFK
+883 
-890 FNFGGGKG
+890 FNFFYAGGGLE
-898 TDSFGEIPIPQIASQ
+898 GEIKINRLEILPIPQITPQ
-913 NENLANE
+913 NEKLAND

-925 DEILKANEKI
+925 DDILKANEKI
-935 KLYEKHMATLT
+935 KLYEKHMPTLS

-957 DTLNDKIKASDE
+957 DALNDEIKTNDE
-969 KINKLVFELYELT
+969 KIDKLVFELYELT

-989 TEGGGSESI
+989 TGGGF
-998 AKIYI
+998 
-1003 YILQRGENEPIRALL
+1003 
-1018 QSAA
+1018 

>member
-11 TQEQDEEKLKKR
+11 TQEQDEEKIKKR
-23 YLNLQIYQAK
+23 YLNLQTYQAK

-85 DGAILINGE
+85 DGAILINSE

-132 NAKYVVVSNFNELRF
+132 NAKYVIVSNFSELRF

-159 LFTASFDDFK
+159 LFTANFDEFK
-169 KLHLLLSFESIGT
+169 RLHLLLSFESIST

-205 DFSAFRLTLF
+205 DFSVFRLTLF

-220 NNAGIDKNRL
+220 NNASIDKNRL
-230 LSLTQKLCDRLVF
+230 LSLTQKLCDRFVF

-284 INEGNE
+284 IDEGSE

-355 NGDEFDAK
+355 NGNEFDAK

-384 ENSLGS
+384 ENSLGT

-453 EFLISEHGA
+453 EFLISEHAA

-524 VMANSLLEFPF
+524 VAANSLLEFPF

-565 VYSGTADLF
+565 VYSGMADLF
-574 VYFYELGITHLKED
+574 VYFYELGITHLKEN

-601 TSYGENLR
+601 ASYGENLR
-609 KFILDN
+609 KFILEN

-638 ITIFKKI
+638 VTVFRKI
-645 RADENSKFNFLASST
+645 RAGGNSKFNFLASST
-660 INLKTQKFIQ
+660 TNLKTQKFIQ
-670 IPQSALS
+670 IPQSTLN
-677 ETNFTFLDSSKFEL
+677 ETNFTFLDKSKFEL
-691 KSKIEKVAKPL
+691 KNKIEKVAKPL

-730 ILSTCIGDERE
+730 ILNNCVGEERE
-741 RTQKLIR
+741 QTQKLIR
-748 PILRGRDIKRYD
+748 PILRGRDVKRYD
-760 YKWAGL
+760 YEWAGL
-766 WLICTFPA
+766 WLINIHNGYDTKPRINIDNFPK
-774 LKIEI
+774 LKLYLDKFEPKLSKRSDKGVTPY
-779 ENLPNLKG
+779 NLRNCA
-787 YLQTFLPYIAQSG
+787 YL
-800 ETIDGKK
+800 D
-807 CRKKTSNK
+807 
-815 WFETQD
+815 
-821 NIAYYKEFEKDKI
+821 EFEKEKI
-834 FYNEIGNE
+834 LCARMVQSPKFAYDINNNIPDNTAYCIIGEN
-842 INFALDTK
+842 
-850 KFVCNNKLYFIS
+850 
-862 LEKNNTLQLKFLTG
+862 LKFLLAF
-876 VLNSKLL
+876 LNSTAVYKI
-883 QWYFSFK
+883 
-890 FNFGGGKG
+890 FNFFYAGGGLE
-898 TDSFGEIPIPQIASQ
+898 GEIKINRLEILPIPQITPQ

-982 SDEIALI
+982 SNEIALI
-989 TEGGGSESI
+989 TGGGF
-998 AKIYI
+998 
-1003 YILQRGENEPIRALL
+1003 
-1018 QSAA
+1018 

>member
-1 MSIFNTKFLL
+1 MPIFNSKFLL

-23 YLNLQIYQAK
+23 YINLQIYQAK
-33 ASEIKNFKE
+33 ASDIKSFKE

-61 LDTTDPT
+61 LDTTNPT

-85 DGAILINGE
+85 DGTILINGE

-119 PVDQAFRYFVSHD
+119 PVDQAFRYFISHE

-159 LFTASFDDFK
+159 LFTVSFEEFK
-169 KLHLLLSFESIGT
+169 KLHLLLSFESIST

-220 NNAGIDKNRL
+220 NNASDKNRL
-230 LSLTQKLCDRLVF
+230 LSLTQKLCDRFVF

-284 INEGNE
+284 IDEGSE

-355 NGDEFDAK
+355 NGNEFDAK

-378 ITEFIV
+378 ITEFII
-384 ENSLGS
+384 ENSLGT

-493 INADAVEIARL
+493 INTDAVEIARL

-524 VMANSLLEFPF
+524 VAANSLLEFPF
-535 DFKFDVVIGNPPY
+535 DFKFDIVIGNPPY

-565 VYSGTADLF
+565 AYSGTADLF
-574 VYFYELGITHLKED
+574 VYFYELGITHLKEN

-601 TSYGENLR
+601 ASYGENLR
-609 KFILDN
+609 KFILEN

-638 ITIFKKI
+638 ITIFRKI
-645 RADENSKFNFLASST
+645 RAGENSKFNFLASST

-670 IPQSALS
+670 IPQSTLN
-677 ETNFTFLDSSKFEL
+677 ETNFTFLDKSKFEL

-702 KDWDVNI
+702 KDWGVNI
-709 YRGILTGLNEAF
+709 NYGVKTGLNEAF
-721 IIDSDTRDK
+721 IVDSDTRDK

-741 RTQKLIR
+741 QIQKLIR

-760 YKWAGL
+760 YEWAGL
-766 WLICTFPA
+766 WLINIHNGYGTEPRINIDNFPK
-774 LKIEI
+774 LKLYLDKFEPKLSNRSDKGATPY
-779 ENLPNLKG
+779 NLRNCA
-787 YLQTFLPYIAQSG
+787 YL
-800 ETIDGKK
+800 E
-807 CRKKTSNK
+807 
-815 WFETQD
+815 
-821 NIAYYKEFEKDKI
+821 EFEKEKI
-834 FYNEIGNE
+834 LCARMVQSPK
-842 INFALDTK
+842 FAYDT
-850 KFVCNNKLYFIS
+850 NNNIPD
-862 LEKNNTLQLKFLTG
+862 NTAYCITGENLKFLLAF
-876 VLNSKLL
+876 LNSTAVYKI
-883 QWYFSFK
+883 
-890 FNFGGGKG
+890 FNFFYAGGGLE
-898 TDSFGEIPIPQIASQ
+898 GEIKINRLEILPIPQITPQ

-935 KLYEKHMATLT
+935 KLYEKHMLTLT

-969 KINKLVFELYELT
+969 KMDKLVFELYELT

-989 TEGGGSESI
+989 TGGGEIDGI

>member
-11 TQEQDEEKLKKR
+11 TQEQDEEKIKKR
-23 YLNLQIYQAK
+23 YLNLQTYQAK

-85 DGAILINGE
+85 DGAILINSE

-132 NAKYVVVSNFNELRF
+132 NAKYVIVSNFSELRF

-159 LFTASFDDFK
+159 LFTANFDEFK
-169 KLHLLLSFESIGT
+169 RLHLLLSFESIST

-205 DFSAFRLTLF
+205 DFSVFRLTLF

-220 NNAGIDKNRL
+220 NNASIDKNRL
-230 LSLTQKLCDRLVF
+230 LSLTQKLCDRFVF

-284 INEGNE
+284 IDEGSE

-355 NGDEFDAK
+355 NGNEFDAK

-384 ENSLGS
+384 ENSLGT

-424 KIYAYREWL
+424 KIYACREWL

-453 EFLISEHGA
+453 EFLISEHAA

-524 VMANSLLEFPF
+524 VAANSLLEFPF

-565 VYSGTADLF
+565 VYSGMADLF
-574 VYFYELGITHLKED
+574 VYFYELGITHLKEN

-601 TSYGENLR
+601 ASYGENLR
-609 KFILDN
+609 KFILEN

-638 ITIFKKI
+638 VTVFRKI
-645 RADENSKFNFLASST
+645 RAGGNSKFNFLASST
-660 INLKTQKFIQ
+660 TNLKTQKFIQ
-670 IPQSALS
+670 IPQSTLN
-677 ETNFTFLDSSKFEL
+677 ETNFTFLDKSKFEL
-691 KSKIEKVAKPL
+691 KNKIEKVAKPL

-730 ILSTCIGDERE
+730 ILNNCVGEERE
-741 RTQKLIR
+741 QTQKLIR
-748 PILRGRDIKRYD
+748 PILRGRDVKRYD
-760 YKWAGL
+760 YEWAGL
-766 WLICTFPA
+766 WLINIHNGYDTKPRINIDNFPK
-774 LKIEI
+774 LKLYLDKFEPKLSKRSDKGVTPY
-779 ENLPNLKG
+779 NLRNCA
-787 YLQTFLPYIAQSG
+787 YL
-800 ETIDGKK
+800 D
-807 CRKKTSNK
+807 
-815 WFETQD
+815 
-821 NIAYYKEFEKDKI
+821 EFEKEKI
-834 FYNEIGNE
+834 LCARMVQSPKFAYDINNNIPDNTAYCIIGEN
-842 INFALDTK
+842 
-850 KFVCNNKLYFIS
+850 
-862 LEKNNTLQLKFLTG
+862 LKFLLAF
-876 VLNSKLL
+876 LNSTAVYKI
-883 QWYFSFK
+883 
-890 FNFGGGKG
+890 FNFFYAGGGLE
-898 TDSFGEIPIPQIASQ
+898 GEIKINRLEILPIPQITPQ

-982 SDEIALI
+982 SNEIALI
-989 TEGGGSESI
+989 TGGGSESI

>member
-1 MSIFNTKFLL
+1 MPIFNSKFLL
-11 TQEQDEEKLKKR
+11 TQEQDKEKLKKR
-23 YLNLQIYQAK
+23 YINLQIYQSK
-33 ASEIKNFKE
+33 ASEIKSFKE

-61 LDTTDPT
+61 LDTTNPT

-119 PVDQAFRYFVSHD
+119 PVDQAFRYFISHE

-159 LFTASFDDFK
+159 LFTANFDEFK
-169 KLHLLLSFESIGT
+169 RLHLLLSFESIST

-220 NNAGIDKNRL
+220 NNASIDKNRL
-230 LSLTQKLCDRLVF
+230 LSLTQKLCDRFVF

-284 INEGNE
+284 IDEGSE

-355 NGDEFDAK
+355 HGNEFDAK

-384 ENSLGS
+384 ENSLGT

-524 VMANSLLEFPF
+524 VAANSLLEFPF

-574 VYFYELGITHLKED
+574 VYFYELGITHLKES

-601 TSYGENLR
+601 ASYGENLR
-609 KFILDN
+609 KFILEN
-615 TQITHIID
+615 TQITNIID
-623 FAGVKVFEDASVDSA
+623 FDGVKVFEDASVDSA
-638 ITIFKKI
+638 VTIFRKI
-645 RADENSKFNFLASST
+645 RAGENSKFDFLASST
-660 INLKTQKFIQ
+660 INLKTQKFIK
-670 IPQSALS
+670 IPQSTLN
-677 ETNFTFLDSSKFEL
+677 ETNFTFLDKSKFEL

-702 KDWDVNI
+702 KDWGVNI
-709 YRGILTGLNEAF
+709 NYGVKSGLNEAF
-721 IIDSDTRDK
+721 IIDSETRDK

-741 RTQKLIR
+741 QTQKLIR

-760 YKWAGL
+760 YEWAGL
-766 WLICTFPA
+766 WLINIHNGYGTEPRINIDNFPK
-774 LKIEI
+774 LKLYLEKF
-779 ENLPNLKG
+779 EPKLSNRSDKGATPYNLRNCA
-787 YLQTFLPYIAQSG
+787 YL
-800 ETIDGKK
+800 E
-807 CRKKTSNK
+807 
-815 WFETQD
+815 
-821 NIAYYKEFEKDKI
+821 EFEKEKI
-834 FYNEIGNE
+834 LCARMVQSPKFAYD
-842 INFALDTK
+842 IN
-850 KFVCNNKLYFIS
+850 NNIPD
-862 LEKNNTLQLKFLTG
+862 NTAYCITGENLKFLLAF
-876 VLNSKLL
+876 LNSTAVYKI
-883 QWYFSFK
+883 
-890 FNFGGGKG
+890 FNFFYAGGGLE
-898 TDSFGEIPIPQIASQ
+898 GEIKINRLEILPIPQITPQ

-935 KLYEKHMATLT
+935 KLYEKHMPTLT
-946 LDEKLEAKENI
+946 LYEKLEAKENI
-957 DTLNDKIKASDE
+957 DALNNKIKASNE
-969 KINKLVFELYELT
+969 KIDELVFELYELT
-982 SDEIALI
+982 SDESALI
-989 TEGGGSESI
+989 TGGGI
-998 AKIYI
+998 DGIVKIYI
-1003 YILQRGENEPIRALL
+1003 CILQRGENEPIRALL

>member
-1 MSIFNTKFLL
+1 MPIFNPKFLL
-11 TQEQDEEKLKKR
+11 TQDQDEEKLKKR
-23 YLNLQIYQAK
+23 YANLQMYQAK
-33 ASEIKNFKE
+33 ASDIKSFKE

-49 LKDIFENCLGYT
+49 LKDIFENCLSYT
-61 LDTTDPT
+61 LDTTNPT
-68 NFNLEREKKN
+68 TFNLEREKKN

-119 PVDQAFRYFVSHD
+119 PVDQAFRYFISHE

-159 LFTASFDDFK
+159 LFTASFDEFK
-169 KLHLLLSFESIGT
+169 RLHLLLSFESIST

-220 NNAGIDKNRL
+220 NNTSIDKNRL
-230 LSLTQKLCDRLVF
+230 LSLTQKLCDRFVF

-284 INEGNE
+284 IDEGSE

-300 LFATDTELDALKID
+300 LFAADTELDALKID

-355 NGDEFDAK
+355 NGNEFDAK

-384 ENSLGS
+384 ENSLGA
-390 LCKAKK
+390 LCKTKK

-524 VMANSLLEFPF
+524 VAANSLLEFPF

-574 VYFYELGITHLKED
+574 VYFYELGITHLKEN

-601 TSYGENLR
+601 ASYGENLR
-609 KFILDN
+609 KFILEN

-623 FAGVKVFEDASVDSA
+623 FTGVKVFEDASVDSA
-638 ITIFKKI
+638 VTIFRKI
-645 RADENSKFNFLASST
+645 RAGENSKFNFLASST

-670 IPQSALS
+670 IPQSTLN

-702 KDWDVNI
+702 KDWGVNI
-709 YRGILTGLNEAF
+709 NYGVKTGLNEAF
-721 IIDSDTRDK
+721 IVDSETRDK
-730 ILSTCIGDERE
+730 ILNNCVGEERE
-741 RTQKLIR
+741 QTQKLIR

-760 YKWAGL
+760 YEWAGL
-766 WLICTFPA
+766 WLINIHNGYGTEPRINIDNFPK
-774 LKIEI
+774 LKLYLDKFEPKLSNRSDKGATPY
-779 ENLPNLKG
+779 NLRNCA
-787 YLQTFLPYIAQSG
+787 YL
-800 ETIDGKK
+800 E
-807 CRKKTSNK
+807 
-815 WFETQD
+815 
-821 NIAYYKEFEKDKI
+821 EFEKEKI
-834 FYNEIGNE
+834 LCARMVQSPK
-842 INFALDTK
+842 FAYDA
-850 KFVCNNKLYFIS
+850 NNNIPD
-862 LEKNNTLQLKFLTG
+862 NTAYCITGENLKFLLAF
-876 VLNSKLL
+876 LNSTAVYKI
-883 QWYFSFK
+883 
-890 FNFGGGKG
+890 FNFFYAGGGLE
-898 TDSFGEIPIPQIASQ
+898 GEIKINRLEILPIPQITPQ

-925 DEILKANEKI
+925 DEILKANKKI
-935 KLYEKHMATLT
+935 KLYEKHMPTLS

-957 DTLNDKIKASDE
+957 DALNDKIKASDE
-969 KINKLVFELYELT
+969 KIDKLVFELYKLT
-982 SDEIALI
+982 NDEIALI
-989 TEGGGSESI
+989 TGGG
-998 AKIYI
+998 
-1003 YILQRGENEPIRALL
+1003 N
-1018 QSAA
+1018 